1 MKKKLIQI
9 LMLSVVAV
17 SVGSFVS
24 CKDTNEDLYNEL
36 NTQMTQ
42 KFAENASM
50 WDALNAWK
58 QTAQQTLDRYQGLL
72 DELRADVNG
81 KVDQDDFDDAIDGI
95 NQQFLDLNT
104 LIAGLQGD
112 IANLQNDKADKT
124 EVARLI
130 ADLQTQITTN
140 KNLLQTLLD
149 ENLIT
154 RVADN
159 EAAIATLQGAI
170 ADLQN
175 QINLANQTNTAK
187 FEDVLERLVKLE
199 TNVPLIAQKVEQAL
213 NLGQEAKDKA
223 EAAQAAAN
231 KAQNAADLAQQTAD
245 AAKALAEKLEGK
257 CDQLAKDAQDL
268 ANTVAGLADRLT
280 KAEAAIEKNKEDII
294 ALGNRITAL
303 ESNYSIL
310 SKDVQEALQTA
321 RDAYAKAQINENEIK
336 NLKEKIASLE
346 NKDTELDGK
355 ISTLNNTITEL
366 NNTISNLKSELE
378 GKIQGNTTEITKLWA
393 AIDALKLAGVDTQ
406 VTIQELSDRI
416 CCLETQVG
424 LLEGSLAVATAASIT
439 HFEMAKKYADEQ
451 VHALEMRLTNY
462 VQDYVATKLAEYL
475 ANHPDVDLSKYVT
488 RDELNTRLQN
498 YATQAELT
506 TALSGINTRLGQ
518 LSNDMITADAA
529 LQTAINNLTKDVLQN
544 GITINDLK
552 NQLAALESRLNT
564 LEGNY
569 NTLNG
574 KVNGLDSDL
583 NNLEGRVNGIN
594 GQVTTNTVDIAW
606 IKSLLTTLNGQV
618 ADLNANSSKYISR
631 DEFNEWLKLMEKAI
645 EEGGNHNNEGNTY
658 DVDIALPAILVQTI
672 CNKIAEDLDDKVS
685 EKLAELLSDKDFLDS
700 FGKSLVD
707 ALGLLTAD
715 DLKALKYMTEDD
727 VKALIAPIQALA
739 EANKDKIDNHEDR
752 ITDLENKI
760 KGLADLIIDDKVID
774 ALKTIFATKDDIK
787 DFLTEDQIKDL
798 LDDYVPTNIINQY
811 LTDNDYITR
820 TDATNIIQNFLKEYY
835 TKEEINNK
843 LENYITNDYLT
854 DNFYTKTEVL
864 NLVNTSEGKVKDLS
878 DAVDD
883 INNQLTDMKKD
894 ISDLQTDVAKNKKD
908 IEDLDKEVTK
918 LKGDVTKIQ
927 EELAKQVTSIIIQG
941 TYSPMFGSFNLPA
954 NIQSNILLSY
964 YGLPMSDGKFPT
976 YKTGSYTK
984 PEQAFTSEEIN
995 ALVSQGL
1002 EPFEFYAAEPLLNE
1016 NGNGGKVYMTINP
1029 NTADLDGLQ
1038 MSIVNTL
1045 DEEAPVR
1052 LRPIKKSEAKLQ
1064 FGFTRAN
1071 NGFYEAEAY
1080 IEPDDVKTK
1089 NNGVPLTREEI
1100 ENAFKSIRDRLKSV
1114 EDDYAAK
1121 GSTDLGQLATDVYQ
1135 VIRGLKMDRHGLKCT
1150 YTANGAEHSVYS
1162 EYNMAATFFNPLNL
1176 NSAKDFNYETMLGYE
1191 TLDKILDDMATT
1203 LKGHVDVLF
1212 TKALN
1217 VPALQNLIRNF
1228 VIDELEFKTM
1238 SQNYIAHFNARVSKI
1253 NLNGADYKLH
1263 IPGSGTFAVLF
1274 DKNLTASGAPV
1285 AIPAAIMFDKDNVKA
1300 ERASIVIGG
1309 DINTGMTA
1317 MLVIPASGS
1326 DGVVNAY
1333 ATASIYDE
1341 SAKVTLD
1348 GSEIKVTTADGTYT
1362 VAALTGSNIDATG
1375 YAPTVHMRDVVAGDG
1390 VLNLPVV
1397 LEISQDIQKLLEK
1410 QETTMEKVVKS
1421 LNEYLNNINSYN
1433 GTVNGWVDSFIDDYL
1448 RKYLDQMNNSVVG
1461 FFNSIN
1467 RRFGPFMAASNNSKG
1482 FKRLS
1487 GSKEYPTQMLKDDLK
1502 FYPTTKSLELLVPLA
1517 RKHVAVTNV
1526 FKGTATAYDDADC
1539 LAKMK
1544 AVNSGADFNTVID
1557 GTVRKVNVT
1566 GMEPGYVYEV
1576 AYSVLDFDGNMS
1588 TSRYYVTVK

>member
-9 LMLSVVAV
+9 LMLLVATV

-58 QTAQQTLDRYQGLL
+58 ATAQQTLDRYQGLL
-72 DELRADVNG
+72 DELRADVDG

-95 NQQFLDLNT
+95 NQQFLDLNG

-112 IANLQNDKADKT
+112 IANLQNDKADKV

-280 KAEAAIEKNKEDII
+280 KAEAAIEKNKEDIV

-321 RDAYAKAQINENEIK
+321 RDAYAKAQINETEIK
-336 NLKEKIASLE
+336 NLKDKVASLE

-355 ISTLNNTITEL
+355 ITTLNNTITEL
-366 NNTISNLKSELE
+366 NNTITNLKSELE

-552 NQLAALESRLNT
+552 NRLAALESRLNT
-564 LEGNY
+564 LDGKY
-569 NTLNG
+569 NTL
-574 KVNGLDSDL
+574 D
-583 NNLEGRVNGIN
+583 GRVDDIN
-594 GQVTTNTVDIAW
+594 GRVTTNTGDIAW
-606 IKSLLTTLNGQV
+606 IKALLTTLNDQV
-618 ADLNANSSKYISR
+618 ANLNANSSKYISR

-658 DVDIALPAILVQTI
+658 DVDLTLPSIVVQTI

-727 VKALIAPIQALA
+727 VKALLEPIKALA
-739 EANKDKIDNHEDR
+739 EANQKDIEDHEDR

-760 KGLADLIIDDKVID
+760 KGLADLIVDDKVID

-798 LDDYVPTNIINQY
+798 LDDYVPTNIINKY
-811 LTDNDYITR
+811 LTENDYITR
-820 TDATNIIQNFLKEYY
+820 TDATNIIQNLLKEYY

-843 LENYITNDYLT
+843 LDNYITNDYLT

-864 NLVNTSEGKVKDLS
+864 NLINTSEGKVKDLS

-894 ISDLQTDVAKNKKD
+894 ISDLKTDVKKNAD
-908 IEDLDKEVTK
+908 AITELDKEVTK
-918 LKGDVTKIQ
+918 LKGDVKAIQ
-927 EELAKQVTSIIIQG
+927 EELAKQVTGIIIQG
-941 TYSPMFGSFNLPA
+941 TYNPMFGTFNLPA

-964 YGLPMSDGKFPT
+964 YGLPKVGGEFPT
-976 YKTGSYTK
+976 YKTSTYTK
-984 PEQAFTSEEIN
+984 AEQAFTSEEIST
-995 ALVSQGL
+995 LKSQGL
-1002 EPFEFYAAEPLLNE
+1002 APFEFFASEPLLNE
-1016 NGNGGKVYMTINP
+1016 NGTGGKVYMTINP

-1045 DEEAPVR
+1045 DEEAPIR
-1052 LRPIKKSEAKLQ
+1052 LRPIKKSEDKLQ

-1080 IEPDDVKTK
+1080 IEPDDVTK
-1089 NNGVPLTREEI
+1089 DNGVPLTREEI

-1176 NSAKDFNYETMLGYE
+1176 NSAKDFNYKTMIGYE
-1191 TLDKILDDMATT
+1191 TLDKILDDMAAT
-1203 LKGHVDVLF
+1203 LKDHVNVLF
-1212 TKALN
+1212 TNALN

-1238 SQNYIAHFNARVSKI
+1238 SENYIAHFNARVSKI

-1263 IPGSGTFAVLF
+1263 IPGSGTFAVMF
-1274 DKNLTASGAPV
+1274 DKNLTAGGSPV
-1285 AIPAAIMFDKDNVKA
+1285 TIPAEVMYDESKVNAV
-1300 ERASIVIGG
+1300 RATIVIGG

-1333 ATASIYDE
+1333 ATASIYEE
-1341 SAKVTLD
+1341 SAKVTFD
-1348 GSEIKVTTADGTYT
+1348 GSVIKVTTTDGTYT

-1410 QETTMEKVVKS
+1410 QETTMERVVKS

-1467 RRFGPFMAASNNSKG
+1467 RRFGPFMAASNDSKG

-1487 GSKEYPTQMLKDDLK
+1487 GSKEYPTIMSKDNLK

-1544 AVNSGADFNTVID
+1544 AVNSGADMNKVID

-1566 GMEPGYVYEV
+1566 GMEVGYVYEV

>member
-1 MKKKLIQI
+1 MVFINMKKKLIQI
-9 LMLSVVAV
+9 LMLLVATV

-58 QTAQQTLDRYQGLL
+58 ATAQQTLDRYQGLL
-72 DELRADVNG
+72 DELRADVDG

-95 NQQFLDLNT
+95 NQQFLDLNG

-112 IANLQNDKADKT
+112 IANLQNDKADKV

-280 KAEAAIEKNKEDII
+280 KAEAAIEKNKEDIV

-336 NLKEKIASLE
+336 NLKDKIASLE
-346 NKDTELDGK
+346 NKDAELDGK
-355 ISTLNNTITEL
+355 ITTLNNTITEL
-366 NNTISNLKSELE
+366 NNTITNLKSELE

-488 RDELNTRLQN
+488 RDELNTRLAN
-498 YATQAELT
+498 YATQSQLNT
-506 TALSGINTRLGQ
+506 LALDVNTRLGQ
-518 LSNDMITADAA
+518 LSTDLLTAQAA
-529 LQTAINNLTKDVLQN
+529 LQTAINNLTNDVLQN

-631 DEFNEWLKLMEKAI
+631 DEFNQWLALMEEAI
-645 EEGGNHNNEGNTY
+645 KNGGNHNNEGNTY
-658 DVDIALPAILVQTI
+658 DVDLALPSIVVQVI
-672 CNKIAEDLDDKVS
+672 VNKISETLDEKIS
-685 EKLAELLSDKDFLDS
+685 EKLAEILKDKEFLDA

-707 ALGLLTAD
+707 ELGLLTAD
-715 DLKALKYMTEDD
+715 DLKDLDFMTEDD
-727 VKALIAPIQALA
+727 VKALLAPIKALA
-739 EANKDKIDNHEDR
+739 EANEGKITDHEDR
-752 ITDLENKI
+752 ITKLENDI
-760 KGLADLIIDDKVID
+760 KDLADKIIDDKIID
-774 ALKTIFATKDDIK
+774 ELKKTFATKDDIK
-787 DFLTEDQIKDL
+787 DFITEDMVKNL
-798 LDDYVPTNIINQY
+798 
-811 LTDNDYITR
+811 
-820 TDATNIIQNFLKEYY
+820 LKEYAPLVDFNDLKN
-835 TKEEINNK
+835 TFNTFKTDVT
-843 LENYITNDYLT
+843 NYITTNDA
-854 DNFYTKTEVL
+854 
-864 NLVNTSEGKVKDLS
+864 KVKDLS

-894 ISDLQTDVAKNKKD
+894 ISDLKTDVAKNKKD

-918 LKGDVTKIQ
+918 LKGDVKAIQ
-927 EELAKQVTSIIIQG
+927 EELAKQVTGIIIQG
-941 TYSPMFGSFNLPA
+941 TYNPMFGTFNLPA

-964 YGLPMSDGKFPT
+964 YGLPKVGGEFPT
-976 YKTGSYTK
+976 YKTSTYTK
-984 PEQAFTSEEIN
+984 AEQAFTSEEIST
-995 ALVSQGL
+995 LKSQGL
-1002 EPFEFYAAEPLLNE
+1002 DPFEFFASEPLLNE
-1016 NGNGGKVYMTINP
+1016 NGTGGKVYMTINP

-1045 DEEAPVR
+1045 DEEAPIR
-1052 LRPIKKSEAKLQ
+1052 LRPIKKSEDKLQ

-1080 IEPDDVKTK
+1080 IEPDDVTK
-1089 NNGVPLTREEI
+1089 DNGVPLTRDEI
-1100 ENAFKSIRDRLKSV
+1100 ENAFKSVRDKLAALEK
-1114 EDDYAAK
+1114 DYSST
-1121 GSTDLGQLATDVYQ
+1121 GGTDLGQLATDVYQ
-1135 VIRGLKMDRHGLKCT
+1135 VIRGLKMDRQGLKCT
-1150 YTANGAEHSVYS
+1150 YTSNGAEHSVYS

-1176 NSAKDFNYETMLGYE
+1176 NSAKDFNYKTMIGYE
-1191 TLDKILDDMATT
+1191 TLDKILDDMAAT
-1203 LKGHVDVLF
+1203 LKDHVNVLF
-1212 TKALN
+1212 TNALN

-1238 SQNYIAHFNARVSKI
+1238 SENYIAHFNARVSKI

-1263 IPGSGTFAVLF
+1263 IPGSGTFAVMF
-1274 DKNLTASGAPV
+1274 DKNLTAGGSPV
-1285 AIPAAIMFDKDNVKA
+1285 TIPAEVMYDESKVNAV
-1300 ERASIVIGG
+1300 RATIVIGG

-1333 ATASIYDE
+1333 ATASIYEE
-1341 SAKVTLD
+1341 SAKVTFD
-1348 GSEIKVTTADGTYT
+1348 GSVIKVTTTDGTYT

-1397 LEISQDIQKLLEK
+1397 LEVTQDIQKLLAK
-1410 QETTMEKVVKS
+1410 QETTMNKVVNA
-1421 LNEYLNNINSYN
+1421 LNDYLKNINSYN
-1433 GTVNGWVDSFIDDYL
+1433 GTVNGWVDDFIDDYL
-1448 RKYLDQMNNSVVG
+1448 RKYLDDINSSVVS
-1461 FFNSIN
+1461 FVNAIN
-1467 RRFGPFMAASNNSKG
+1467 RRFGPFMAASNDSKG

-1487 GSKEYPTQMLKDDLK
+1487 GSKEYPTIMSKDNLK

-1544 AVNSGADFNTVID
+1544 AVNSGADMNKVID

-1566 GMEPGYVYEV
+1566 GMEVGYVYEV

>member
-9 LMLSVVAV
+9 LMLLVATV

-58 QTAQQTLDRYQGLL
+58 ATAQQTLDRYQGLL
-72 DELRADVNG
+72 DELRADVDG

-95 NQQFLDLNT
+95 NQQFLDLNV

-112 IANLQNDKADKT
+112 IANLQNDKADKV

-280 KAEAAIEKNKEDII
+280 KAEAAIEKNKEDIV

-321 RDAYAKAQINENEIK
+321 RDAYAKAQINETEIK
-336 NLKEKIASLE
+336 NLKDKVASLE

-355 ISTLNNTITEL
+355 ITTLNNTITEL
-366 NNTISNLKSELE
+366 NNTITNLKSELE

-564 LEGNY
+564 LDGKY
-569 NTLNG
+569 NTL
-574 KVNGLDSDL
+574 D
-583 NNLEGRVNGIN
+583 GRVDDIN
-594 GQVTTNTVDIAW
+594 GRVTTNTGDIAW
-606 IKSLLTTLNGQV
+606 IKALLTTLNDQV
-618 ADLNANSSKYISR
+618 ANLNANSSKYISR

-658 DVDIALPAILVQTI
+658 DVDLTLPSIVVQTI

-727 VKALIAPIQALA
+727 VKALLEPIKALA
-739 EANKDKIDNHEDR
+739 EANQKDIEDHEDR

-760 KGLADLIIDDKVID
+760 KGLADLIVDDKVID

-798 LDDYVPTNIINQY
+798 LDDYVPTNIINKY
-811 LTDNDYITR
+811 LTENDYITR
-820 TDATNIIQNFLKEYY
+820 TDATNIIQNLLKEYY

-843 LENYITNDYLT
+843 LDNYVTNDYLT
-854 DNFYTKTEVL
+854 DNFYTKTEVV
-864 NLVNTSEGKVKDLS
+864 NLINTSEGKVKDLS

-894 ISDLQTDVAKNKKD
+894 ISDLKTDVKKNAD
-908 IEDLDKEVTK
+908 AITELDKEVTK
-918 LKGDVTKIQ
+918 LKGDVKAIQ
-927 EELAKQVTSIIIQG
+927 EELAKQVTGIIIQG
-941 TYSPMFGSFNLPA
+941 TYNPMFGTFNLPA

-964 YGLPMSDGKFPT
+964 YGLPKVGGEFPT
-976 YKTGSYTK
+976 YKTSTYTK
-984 PEQAFTSEEIN
+984 AEQAFTSEEIST
-995 ALVSQGL
+995 LKSQGL
-1002 EPFEFYAAEPLLNE
+1002 APFEFFASEPLLNE
-1016 NGNGGKVYMTINP
+1016 NGTGGKVYMTINP

-1045 DEEAPVR
+1045 DEEAPIR
-1052 LRPIKKSEAKLQ
+1052 LRPIKKSEDKLQ

-1080 IEPDDVKTK
+1080 IEPDDVTK
-1089 NNGVPLTREEI
+1089 DNGVPLTRDEI

-1176 NSAKDFNYETMLGYE
+1176 NSAKDFNYKTMIGYE
-1191 TLDKILDDMATT
+1191 TLDKILDDMAAT
-1203 LKGHVDVLF
+1203 LKDHVNVLF
-1212 TKALN
+1212 TNALN

-1238 SQNYIAHFNARVSKI
+1238 SENYIAHFNARVSKI

-1263 IPGSGTFAVLF
+1263 IPGSGTFAVMF
-1274 DKNLTASGAPV
+1274 DKNLTAGGSPV
-1285 AIPAAIMFDKDNVKA
+1285 TIPAEVMYDESKVNAV
-1300 ERASIVIGG
+1300 RATIVIGG

-1333 ATASIYDE
+1333 ATASIYEE
-1341 SAKVTLD
+1341 SAKVTFD
-1348 GSEIKVTTADGTYT
+1348 GSVIKVTTTDGTYT

-1410 QETTMEKVVKS
+1410 QETTMERVVKS

-1467 RRFGPFMAASNNSKG
+1467 RRFGPFMAASNDSKG

-1487 GSKEYPTQMLKDDLK
+1487 GSKEYPTIMSKDNLK

-1544 AVNSGADFNTVID
+1544 AVNSGADMNKVID

-1566 GMEPGYVYEV
+1566 GMEVGYVYEV

>member
-9 LMLSVVAV
+9 LMLLVATV

-58 QTAQQTLDRYQGLL
+58 TTAQQTLDRYQGLL
-72 DELRADVNG
+72 DELRADVDG

-95 NQQFLDLNT
+95 NQQFLDLNV

-112 IANLQNDKADKT
+112 IANLQNDKADKV

-280 KAEAAIEKNKEDII
+280 KAEAAIEKNKEDIV

-321 RDAYAKAQINENEIK
+321 RDAYAKAQINETEIK
-336 NLKEKIASLE
+336 NLKDKVASLE

-355 ISTLNNTITEL
+355 ITTLNNTITEL
-366 NNTISNLKSELE
+366 NNTITNLKSELE

-564 LEGNY
+564 LDGKY
-569 NTLNG
+569 NTLDG
-574 KVNGLDSDL
+574 KVNG
-583 NNLEGRVNGIN
+583 IN
-594 GQVTTNTVDIAW
+594 SQVTTNTADIAW
-606 IKSLLTTLNGQV
+606 IKALLTTLNGQV

-631 DEFNEWLKLMEKAI
+631 DEFNEWLKLMEEAI
-645 EEGGNHNNEGNTY
+645 KNAGNHNNEGNTY
-658 DVDIALPAILVQTI
+658 DVDLALPSIVVQVI
-672 CNKIAEDLDDKVS
+672 VKKIEDTLDDKVS

-727 VKALIAPIQALA
+727 VKALLEPIKALA
-739 EANKDKIDNHEDR
+739 EANQKDIEDHEDR

-760 KGLADLIIDDKVID
+760 KGLADLIVDDKVID

-798 LDDYVPTNIINQY
+798 LDDYVPTNIINKY
-811 LTDNDYITR
+811 LTENDYITR
-820 TDATNIIQNFLKEYY
+820 TDATNIIQNLLKEYY

-843 LENYITNDYLT
+843 LDNYITNDYLT
-854 DNFYTKTEVL
+854 DNFYTKTEVV
-864 NLVNTSEGKVKDLS
+864 NLINTSEGKVKDLS
-878 DAVDD
+878 DAIDD
-883 INNQLTDMKKD
+883 INTQLTDMKKD
-894 ISDLQTDVAKNKKD
+894 ISDLKTDVAKNKKD

-918 LKGDVTKIQ
+918 LKGDVKAIQ
-927 EELAKQVTSIIIQG
+927 EELAKQVTGIIIQG
-941 TYSPMFGSFNLPA
+941 TYNPMFGTFNLPA

-964 YGLPMSDGKFPT
+964 YGLPKVGGEFPT
-976 YKTGSYTK
+976 YKTSTYTK
-984 PEQAFTSEEIN
+984 AEQAFTSEEIST
-995 ALVSQGL
+995 LKSQGL
-1002 EPFEFYAAEPLLNE
+1002 APFEFFASEPLLNE
-1016 NGNGGKVYMTINP
+1016 NGTGGKVYMTINP

-1045 DEEAPVR
+1045 DEEAPIR
-1052 LRPIKKSEAKLQ
+1052 LRPIKKSEDKLQ

-1080 IEPDDVKTK
+1080 IEPDDVTK
-1089 NNGVPLTREEI
+1089 DNGVPLTRDEI
-1100 ENAFKSIRDRLKSV
+1100 ENAFKSVRDKLAALEK
-1114 EDDYAAK
+1114 DYSST
-1121 GSTDLGQLATDVYQ
+1121 GGTDLGQLATDVYQ
-1135 VIRGLKMDRHGLKCT
+1135 VIRGLKMDRQGLKCT
-1150 YTANGAEHSVYS
+1150 YTSNGAEHSVYS

-1176 NSAKDFNYETMLGYE
+1176 NTAKDFNYKTMIGYE
-1191 TLDKILDDMATT
+1191 TFDKMLDDMAAT
-1203 LKGHVDVLF
+1203 LKDHVNVLF
-1212 TKALN
+1212 TDALN

-1228 VIDELEFKTM
+1228 VIDELEFKSM
-1238 SQNYIAHFNARVSKI
+1238 SENYIAHFNARVSKI

-1263 IPGSGTFAVLF
+1263 IPGSGTFAVMF
-1274 DKNLTASGAPV
+1274 DKNLTAGGSPV
-1285 AIPAAIMFDKDNVKA
+1285 TIPAEVMYDESKVNAV
-1300 ERASIVIGG
+1300 RATIVIGG

-1333 ATASIYDE
+1333 ATASIYEE
-1341 SAKVTLD
+1341 SAKVTFD
-1348 GSEIKVTTADGTYT
+1348 GSVIKVTTVDGTYT

-1397 LEISQDIQKLLEK
+1397 LEVTQDIQKLLAK
-1410 QETTMEKVVKS
+1410 QETTMNKVVNA
-1421 LNEYLNNINSYN
+1421 LNDYLKNINSYN
-1433 GTVNGWVDSFIDDYL
+1433 GTVNGWVDDFIDDYL
-1448 RKYLDQMNNSVVG
+1448 RKYLDDINSSVVS
-1461 FFNSIN
+1461 FVNAIN
-1467 RRFGPFMAASNNSKG
+1467 RRFGPFLAASNDSKG

-1487 GSKEYPTQMLKDDLK
+1487 GSKEYPTIMSKDNLK

-1544 AVNSGADFNTVID
+1544 AVNSGADMNKVID

-1566 GMEPGYVYEV
+1566 GMEVGYVYEV

>member
-9 LMLSVVAV
+9 LMLLVATV

-58 QTAQQTLDRYQGLL
+58 ATAQQTLDRYQGLL
-72 DELRADVNG
+72 DELRADVDG

-95 NQQFLDLNT
+95 NQQFLDLNV
-104 LIAGLQGD
+104 LIRGLQGD
-112 IANLQNDKADKT
+112 IANLQNDKADKV

-280 KAEAAIEKNKEDII
+280 KAEAAIEKNKEDIV

-321 RDAYAKAQINENEIK
+321 RDAYAKAQINETEIK
-336 NLKEKIASLE
+336 NLKDKVASLE

-355 ISTLNNTITEL
+355 ITTLNNTITEL
-366 NNTISNLKSELE
+366 NNTITNLKSELE

-564 LEGNY
+564 LDGKY
-569 NTLNG
+569 NTL
-574 KVNGLDSDL
+574 D
-583 NNLEGRVNGIN
+583 GRVDDIN
-594 GQVTTNTVDIAW
+594 GRVTTNTGDIAW
-606 IKSLLTTLNGQV
+606 IKALLTTLNDQV
-618 ADLNANSSKYISR
+618 ANLNANSSKYISR

-658 DVDIALPAILVQTI
+658 DVDLTLPSIVVQTI

-727 VKALIAPIQALA
+727 VKALLEPIKALA
-739 EANKDKIDNHEDR
+739 EANQKDIEDHEDR

-760 KGLADLIIDDKVID
+760 KGLADLIVDDKVID

-798 LDDYVPTNIINQY
+798 LDDYVPTNIINKY
-811 LTDNDYITR
+811 LTENDYITR
-820 TDATNIIQNFLKEYY
+820 TDATNIIQNLLKEYY

-843 LENYITNDYLT
+843 LDNYITNDYLT

-864 NLVNTSEGKVKDLS
+864 NLINTSEGKVKDLS

-894 ISDLQTDVAKNKKD
+894 ISDLKTDVKKNAD
-908 IEDLDKEVTK
+908 AITELDKEVTK
-918 LKGDVTKIQ
+918 LKGDVKAIQ
-927 EELAKQVTSIIIQG
+927 EELAKQVTGIIIQG
-941 TYSPMFGSFNLPA
+941 TYNPMFGTFNLPA

-964 YGLPMSDGKFPT
+964 YGLPKVGGEFPT
-976 YKTGSYTK
+976 YKTSTYTK
-984 PEQAFTSEEIN
+984 AEQAFTSEEIST
-995 ALVSQGL
+995 LKSQGL
-1002 EPFEFYAAEPLLNE
+1002 APFEFFASEPLLNE
-1016 NGNGGKVYMTINP
+1016 NGTGGKVYMTINP

-1045 DEEAPVR
+1045 DEEAPIR
-1052 LRPIKKSEAKLQ
+1052 LRPIKKSEDKLQ

-1080 IEPDDVKTK
+1080 IEPDDVTK
-1089 NNGVPLTREEI
+1089 DNGVPLTREEI

-1176 NSAKDFNYETMLGYE
+1176 NSAKDFNYKTMIGYE
-1191 TLDKILDDMATT
+1191 TLDKILDDMAAT
-1203 LKGHVDVLF
+1203 LKDHVNVLF
-1212 TKALN
+1212 TNALN

-1238 SQNYIAHFNARVSKI
+1238 SENYIAHFNARVSKI

-1263 IPGSGTFAVLF
+1263 IPGSGTFAVMF
-1274 DKNLTASGAPV
+1274 DKNLTAGGSPV
-1285 AIPAAIMFDKDNVKA
+1285 TIPAEVMYDESKVNAV
-1300 ERASIVIGG
+1300 RATIVIGG

-1333 ATASIYDE
+1333 ATASIYEE
-1341 SAKVTLD
+1341 SAKVTFD
-1348 GSEIKVTTADGTYT
+1348 GSVIKVTTTDGTYT

-1410 QETTMEKVVKS
+1410 QETTMERVVKS

-1467 RRFGPFMAASNNSKG
+1467 RRFGPFMAASNDSKG

-1487 GSKEYPTQMLKDDLK
+1487 GSKEYPTIMSKDNLK

-1544 AVNSGADFNTVID
+1544 AVNSGADMNKVID

-1566 GMEPGYVYEV
+1566 GMEVGYVYEV

>member
-1 MKKKLIQI
+1 M
-9 LMLSVVAV
+9 
-17 SVGSFVS
+17 
-24 CKDTNEDLYNEL
+24 
-36 NTQMTQ
+36 
-42 KFAENASM
+42 
-50 WDALNAWK
+50 
-58 QTAQQTLDRYQGLL
+58 
-72 DELRADVNG
+72 
-81 KVDQDDFDDAIDGI
+81 
-95 NQQFLDLNT
+95 
-104 LIAGLQGD
+104 
-112 IANLQNDKADKT
+112 
-124 EVARLI
+124 
-130 ADLQTQITTN
+130 
-140 KNLLQTLLD
+140 
-149 ENLIT
+149 
-154 RVADN
+154 
-159 EAAIATLQGAI
+159 
-170 ADLQN
+170 
-175 QINLANQTNTAK
+175 
-187 FEDVLERLVKLE
+187 
-199 TNVPLIAQKVEQAL
+199 
-213 NLGQEAKDKA
+213 
-223 EAAQAAAN
+223 
-231 KAQNAADLAQQTAD
+231 
-245 AAKALAEKLEGK
+245 
-257 CDQLAKDAQDL
+257 
-268 ANTVAGLADRLT
+268 
-280 KAEAAIEKNKEDII
+280 
-294 ALGNRITAL
+294 
-303 ESNYSIL
+303 
-310 SKDVQEALQTA
+310 
-321 RDAYAKAQINENEIK
+321 
-336 NLKEKIASLE
+336 
-346 NKDTELDGK
+346 
-355 ISTLNNTITEL
+355 
-366 NNTISNLKSELE
+366 
-378 GKIQGNTTEITKLWA
+378 
-393 AIDALKLAGVDTQ
+393 
-406 VTIQELSDRI
+406 
-416 CCLETQVG
+416 
-424 LLEGSLAVATAASIT
+424 
-439 HFEMAKKYADEQ
+439 
-451 VHALEMRLTNY
+451 
-462 VQDYVATKLAEYL
+462 
-475 ANHPDVDLSKYVT
+475 
-488 RDELNTRLQN
+488 
-498 YATQAELT
+498 
-506 TALSGINTRLGQ
+506 
-518 LSNDMITADAA
+518 
-529 LQTAINNLTKDVLQN
+529 
-544 GITINDLK
+544 K

-564 LEGNY
+564 LDGKY
-569 NTLNG
+569 NTL
-574 KVNGLDSDL
+574 D
-583 NNLEGRVNGIN
+583 GRVDDIN
-594 GQVTTNTVDIAW
+594 GRVTTNTGDIAW
-606 IKSLLTTLNGQV
+606 IKALLTTLNDQV
-618 ADLNANSSKYISR
+618 ANLNANSSKYISR

-658 DVDIALPAILVQTI
+658 DVDLTLPSIVVQTI

-685 EKLAELLSDKDFLDS
+685 EKLAELISDKDFLDS

-727 VKALIAPIQALA
+727 VKALLEPIKALA
-739 EANKDKIDNHEDR
+739 EANQKDIEDHEDR

-760 KGLADLIIDDKVID
+760 KGLADLIVDDKVID

-798 LDDYVPTNIINQY
+798 LDDYVPTNIINKY
-811 LTDNDYITR
+811 LTENDYITR
-820 TDATNIIQNFLKEYY
+820 TDATNIIQNLLKEYY

-843 LENYITNDYLT
+843 LNNYVTNDYLT
-854 DNFYTKTEVL
+854 DNFYTKTEVV
-864 NLVNTSEGKVKDLS
+864 NLINTSEGKVKDLS

-894 ISDLQTDVAKNKKD
+894 ISDLKTDVKKNAD
-908 IEDLDKEVTK
+908 AITELDKEVTK
-918 LKGDVTKIQ
+918 LKGDVKAIQ
-927 EELAKQVTSIIIQG
+927 EELAKQVTGIIIQG
-941 TYSPMFGSFNLPA
+941 TYNPMFGTFNLPA

-964 YGLPMSDGKFPT
+964 YGLPKVGGEFPT
-976 YKTGSYTK
+976 YKTSTYTK
-984 PEQAFTSEEIN
+984 AEQAFTSAEIS
-995 ALVSQGL
+995 ALKSQGL
-1002 EPFEFYAAEPLLNE
+1002 APFEFFASEPLLNE
-1016 NGNGGKVYMTINP
+1016 KGTGGKGYMTINP

-1052 LRPIKKSEAKLQ
+1052 LRPIKKSEDKLQ

-1080 IEPDDVKTK
+1080 IEPDDVTK
-1089 NNGVPLTREEI
+1089 DNGVPLTRDEI

-1176 NSAKDFNYETMLGYE
+1176 NSAKDFNYKTMIGYE
-1191 TLDKILDDMATT
+1191 TLDKILDDMAAT
-1203 LKGHVDVLF
+1203 LKDHVNVLF
-1212 TKALN
+1212 TNALN

-1238 SQNYIAHFNARVSKI
+1238 SENYIAHFNARVSKI

-1263 IPGSGTFAVLF
+1263 IPGSGTFAVMF
-1274 DKNLTASGAPV
+1274 DKNLTAGGSPV
-1285 AIPAAIMFDKDNVKA
+1285 TIPAEVMYDESKVNAV
-1300 ERASIVIGG
+1300 RATIVIGG

-1333 ATASIYDE
+1333 ATASIYEE
-1341 SAKVTLD
+1341 SAKVTFD
-1348 GSEIKVTTADGTYT
+1348 GSVIKVTTTDGTYT

-1410 QETTMEKVVKS
+1410 QETTMERVVKS

-1467 RRFGPFMAASNNSKG
+1467 RRFGPFMAASNDSKG

-1487 GSKEYPTQMLKDDLK
+1487 GSKEYPTIMSKDNLK

-1544 AVNSGADFNTVID
+1544 AVNSGADMNKVID

-1566 GMEPGYVYEV
+1566 GMEVGYVYEV

>member
-9 LMLSVVAV
+9 LMLLVATV

-58 QTAQQTLDRYQGLL
+58 ATAQQTLDRYQGLL
-72 DELRADVNG
+72 DELRADVDG

-95 NQQFLDLNT
+95 NQQFLDLNV

-112 IANLQNDKADKT
+112 IANLQNDKADKV

-280 KAEAAIEKNKEDII
+280 KAEAAIEKNKEDIV

-321 RDAYAKAQINENEIK
+321 RDAYAKAQINETEIK
-336 NLKEKIASLE
+336 NLKDKVASLE

-355 ISTLNNTITEL
+355 ITTLNNTITEL
-366 NNTISNLKSELE
+366 NNTITNLKSELE

-564 LEGNY
+564 LDGKY
-569 NTLNG
+569 NTL
-574 KVNGLDSDL
+574 D
-583 NNLEGRVNGIN
+583 GRVDDIN
-594 GQVTTNTVDIAW
+594 GRVTTNTGDIAW
-606 IKSLLTTLNGQV
+606 IKALLTTLNDQV
-618 ADLNANSSKYISR
+618 ANLNANSSKYISR

-645 EEGGNHNNEGNTY
+645 EEGGNHNNEGNNY
-658 DVDIALPAILVQTI
+658 DVDLTLPSIVVQTI

-727 VKALIAPIQALA
+727 VKALLEPIKALA
-739 EANKDKIDNHEDR
+739 EANQKDIEDHEDR

-760 KGLADLIIDDKVID
+760 KGLADLIVDDKVID

-798 LDDYVPTNIINQY
+798 LDDYVPTNIINKY
-811 LTDNDYITR
+811 LTENDYITR
-820 TDATNIIQNFLKEYY
+820 TDATNIIQNLLKEYY

-843 LENYITNDYLT
+843 LDNYITNDYLT

-864 NLVNTSEGKVKDLS
+864 NLISTSEGKVKDLS

-894 ISDLQTDVAKNKKD
+894 ISDLKTDVKKNAD
-908 IEDLDKEVTK
+908 AITELDKEVTK
-918 LKGDVTKIQ
+918 LKGDVKAIQ
-927 EELAKQVTSIIIQG
+927 EELAKQVTGIIIQG
-941 TYSPMFGSFNLPA
+941 TYNPMFGTFNLPA

-964 YGLPMSDGKFPT
+964 YGLPKVGGEFPT
-976 YKTGSYTK
+976 YKTSTYTK
-984 PEQAFTSEEIN
+984 AEQAFTSEEIST
-995 ALVSQGL
+995 LKSQGL
-1002 EPFEFYAAEPLLNE
+1002 APFEFFASEPLLNE
-1016 NGNGGKVYMTINP
+1016 NGTGGKVYMTINP

-1045 DEEAPVR
+1045 DEEAPIR
-1052 LRPIKKSEAKLQ
+1052 LRPIKKSEDKLQ

-1080 IEPDDVKTK
+1080 IEPDDVTK
-1089 NNGVPLTREEI
+1089 DNGVPLTRDEI

-1176 NSAKDFNYETMLGYE
+1176 NSAKDFNYKTMIGYE
-1191 TLDKILDDMATT
+1191 TLDKILDDMAAT
-1203 LKGHVDVLF
+1203 LKDHVNVLF
-1212 TKALN
+1212 TNALN

-1238 SQNYIAHFNARVSKI
+1238 SENYIAHFNARVSKI

-1263 IPGSGTFAVLF
+1263 IPGSGTFAVMF
-1274 DKNLTASGAPV
+1274 DKNLTAGGSPV
-1285 AIPAAIMFDKDNVKA
+1285 TIPAEVMYDESKVNAV
-1300 ERASIVIGG
+1300 RATIVIGG

-1333 ATASIYDE
+1333 ATASIYEE
-1341 SAKVTLD
+1341 SAKVTFD
-1348 GSEIKVTTADGTYT
+1348 GSVIKVTTTDGTYT

-1410 QETTMEKVVKS
+1410 QETTMERVVKS

-1467 RRFGPFMAASNNSKG
+1467 RRFGPFMAASNDSKG

-1487 GSKEYPTQMLKDDLK
+1487 GSKEYPTIMSKDNLK

-1544 AVNSGADFNTVID
+1544 AVNSGADMNKVID

-1566 GMEPGYVYEV
+1566 GMEVGYVYEV

>member
-9 LMLSVVAV
+9 LMLLVATV

-58 QTAQQTLDRYQGLL
+58 ATAQQTLDRYQGLL
-72 DELRADVNG
+72 DELRADVDG

-95 NQQFLDLNT
+95 NQQFLDLNG

-112 IANLQNDKADKT
+112 IANLQNDKADKV

-280 KAEAAIEKNKEDII
+280 KAEAAIEKNKEDIV

-321 RDAYAKAQINENEIK
+321 RDAYAKAQINETEIK
-336 NLKEKIASLE
+336 NLKDKVASLE

-355 ISTLNNTITEL
+355 ITTLNNTITEL
-366 NNTISNLKSELE
+366 NNTITNLKSELE

-564 LEGNY
+564 LDGKY
-569 NTLNG
+569 NTL
-574 KVNGLDSDL
+574 D
-583 NNLEGRVNGIN
+583 GRVDDIN
-594 GQVTTNTVDIAW
+594 GRVTTNTGDIAW
-606 IKSLLTTLNGQV
+606 IKALLTTLNDQV
-618 ADLNANSSKYISR
+618 ANLNANSSKYISR

-658 DVDIALPAILVQTI
+658 DVDLTLPSIVVQTI

-727 VKALIAPIQALA
+727 VKALLEPIKALA
-739 EANKDKIDNHEDR
+739 EANQKDIEDHEDR

-760 KGLADLIIDDKVID
+760 KGLADLIVDDKVID

-798 LDDYVPTNIINQY
+798 LDDYVPTNIINKY
-811 LTDNDYITR
+811 LTENDYITR
-820 TDATNIIQNFLKEYY
+820 TDATNIIQNLLKEYY

-843 LENYITNDYLT
+843 LDNYITNDYLT

-864 NLVNTSEGKVKDLS
+864 NLINTSEGKVKDLS

-894 ISDLQTDVAKNKKD
+894 ISDLKTDVKKNAD
-908 IEDLDKEVTK
+908 AITELDKEVTK
-918 LKGDVTKIQ
+918 LKGDVKAIQ
-927 EELAKQVTSIIIQG
+927 EELAKQVTGIIIQG
-941 TYSPMFGSFNLPA
+941 TYNPMFGTFNLPA

-964 YGLPMSDGKFPT
+964 YGLPKVGGEFPT
-976 YKTGSYTK
+976 YKTSTYTK
-984 PEQAFTSEEIN
+984 AEQAFTSEEIST
-995 ALVSQGL
+995 LKSQGL
-1002 EPFEFYAAEPLLNE
+1002 APFEFFASEPLLNE
-1016 NGNGGKVYMTINP
+1016 NGTGGKVYMTINP

-1045 DEEAPVR
+1045 DEEAPIR
-1052 LRPIKKSEAKLQ
+1052 LRPIKKSEDKLQ

-1080 IEPDDVKTK
+1080 IEPDDVTK
-1089 NNGVPLTREEI
+1089 DNGVPLTREEI

-1176 NSAKDFNYETMLGYE
+1176 NSAKDFNYKTMIGYE
-1191 TLDKILDDMATT
+1191 TLDKILDDMAAT
-1203 LKGHVDVLF
+1203 LKDHVNVLF
-1212 TKALN
+1212 TNALN

-1238 SQNYIAHFNARVSKI
+1238 SENYIAHFNARVSKI

-1263 IPGSGTFAVLF
+1263 IPGSGTFAVMF
-1274 DKNLTASGAPV
+1274 DKNLTAGGSPV
-1285 AIPAAIMFDKDNVKA
+1285 TIPAEVMYDESKVNAV
-1300 ERASIVIGG
+1300 RATIVIGG

-1333 ATASIYDE
+1333 ATASIYEE
-1341 SAKVTLD
+1341 SAKVTFD
-1348 GSEIKVTTADGTYT
+1348 GSVIKVTTTDGTYT

-1410 QETTMEKVVKS
+1410 QETTMERVVKS

-1467 RRFGPFMAASNNSKG
+1467 RRFGPFMAASNDSKG

-1487 GSKEYPTQMLKDDLK
+1487 GSKEYPTIMSKDNLK

-1544 AVNSGADFNTVID
+1544 AVNSGADMNKVID

-1566 GMEPGYVYEV
+1566 GMEVGYVYEV

>member
-9 LMLSVVAV
+9 LMLLVATV

-58 QTAQQTLDRYQGLL
+58 ATAQQTLDRYQGLL
-72 DELRADVNG
+72 DELRADVDG

-95 NQQFLDLNT
+95 NQQFLDLNG

-112 IANLQNDKADKT
+112 IANLQNDKADKV

-280 KAEAAIEKNKEDII
+280 KAEAAIEKNKEDIV

-321 RDAYAKAQINENEIK
+321 RDAYAKAQINETEIK
-336 NLKEKIASLE
+336 NLKDKVASLE

-355 ISTLNNTITEL
+355 ITTLNNTITEL
-366 NNTISNLKSELE
+366 NNTITNLKSELE

-564 LEGNY
+564 LDGKY
-569 NTLNG
+569 NTL
-574 KVNGLDSDL
+574 D
-583 NNLEGRVNGIN
+583 GRVDDIN
-594 GQVTTNTVDIAW
+594 GRVTTNTGDIAW
-606 IKSLLTTLNGQV
+606 IKALLTTLNDQV
-618 ADLNANSSKYISR
+618 ANLNANSSKYISR

-658 DVDIALPAILVQTI
+658 DVDLTLPSIVVQTI

-727 VKALIAPIQALA
+727 VKALLEPIKALA
-739 EANKDKIDNHEDR
+739 EANQKDIEDHEDR

-760 KGLADLIIDDKVID
+760 KGLADLIVDDKVID

-798 LDDYVPTNIINQY
+798 LDDYVPTNIINKY
-811 LTDNDYITR
+811 LTENDYITR
-820 TDATNIIQNFLKEYY
+820 TDATNIIQNLLKEYY

-843 LENYITNDYLT
+843 LDNYITNDYLT

-864 NLVNTSEGKVKDLS
+864 NLINTSEGKVKDLS

-894 ISDLQTDVAKNKKD
+894 ISDLKTDVKKNAD
-908 IEDLDKEVTK
+908 AITELDKEVTK
-918 LKGDVTKIQ
+918 LKGDVKAIQ
-927 EELAKQVTSIIIQG
+927 EELAKQVTGIIIQG
-941 TYSPMFGSFNLPA
+941 TYNPMFGTFNLPA

-964 YGLPMSDGKFPT
+964 YGLPKVGGEFPT
-976 YKTGSYTK
+976 YKTSTYTK
-984 PEQAFTSEEIN
+984 AEQAFTSEEIST
-995 ALVSQGL
+995 LKSQGL
-1002 EPFEFYAAEPLLNE
+1002 APFEFFASEPLLNE
-1016 NGNGGKVYMTINP
+1016 NGTGGKVYMTINP

-1045 DEEAPVR
+1045 DEEAPIR
-1052 LRPIKKSEAKLQ
+1052 LRPIKKSEDKLQ

-1080 IEPDDVKTK
+1080 IEPDDVTK
-1089 NNGVPLTREEI
+1089 DNGVPLTREEI

-1176 NSAKDFNYETMLGYE
+1176 NSAKDFNYKTMIGYE
-1191 TLDKILDDMATT
+1191 TLDKILDDMAAT
-1203 LKGHVDVLF
+1203 LKDHVNVLF
-1212 TKALN
+1212 TNALN

-1263 IPGSGTFAVLF
+1263 IPGSGTFAVMF
-1274 DKNLTASGAPV
+1274 DKNLTAGGSPV
-1285 AIPAAIMFDKDNVKA
+1285 TIPAEVMYDESKVNAV
-1300 ERASIVIGG
+1300 RATIVIGG

-1333 ATASIYDE
+1333 ATASIYEE
-1341 SAKVTLD
+1341 SAKVTFD
-1348 GSEIKVTTADGTYT
+1348 GSVIKVTTTDGTYT

-1410 QETTMEKVVKS
+1410 QETTMERVVKS

-1467 RRFGPFMAASNNSKG
+1467 RRFGPFMAASNDSKG

-1487 GSKEYPTQMLKDDLK
+1487 GSKEYPTIMSKDNLK

-1544 AVNSGADFNTVID
+1544 AVNSGADMNKVID

-1566 GMEPGYVYEV
+1566 GMEVGYVYEV

>member
-9 LMLSVVAV
+9 LMLLVATV

-58 QTAQQTLDRYQGLL
+58 ATAQQTLDRYQGLL
-72 DELRADVNG
+72 DELRADVDG

-95 NQQFLDLNT
+95 NQQFLDLNG

-112 IANLQNDKADKT
+112 IANLQNDKADKV

-280 KAEAAIEKNKEDII
+280 KAEAAIEKNKEDIV

-321 RDAYAKAQINENEIK
+321 RDAYAKAQINETEIK
-336 NLKEKIASLE
+336 NLKDKVASLE

-355 ISTLNNTITEL
+355 ITTLNNTITEL
-366 NNTISNLKSELE
+366 NNTITNLKSELE

-564 LEGNY
+564 LDGKY
-569 NTLNG
+569 NTL
-574 KVNGLDSDL
+574 D
-583 NNLEGRVNGIN
+583 GRVDDIN
-594 GQVTTNTVDIAW
+594 GRVTTNTGDIAW
-606 IKSLLTTLNGQV
+606 IKALLTTLNDQV
-618 ADLNANSSKYISR
+618 ANLNANSSKYISR

-658 DVDIALPAILVQTI
+658 DVDLTLPSIVVQTI

-727 VKALIAPIQALA
+727 VKALLEPIKALA
-739 EANKDKIDNHEDR
+739 EANQKDIEDHEDR

-760 KGLADLIIDDKVID
+760 KGLADLIVDDKVID

-798 LDDYVPTNIINQY
+798 LDDYVPTNIINKY
-811 LTDNDYITR
+811 LTENDYITR
-820 TDATNIIQNFLKEYY
+820 TDATNIIQNLLKEYY

-843 LENYITNDYLT
+843 LDNYITNDYLT

-864 NLVNTSEGKVKDLS
+864 NLISTSEGKVKDLS

-894 ISDLQTDVAKNKKD
+894 ISDLKTDVKKNAD
-908 IEDLDKEVTK
+908 AITELDKEVTK
-918 LKGDVTKIQ
+918 LKGDVKAIQ
-927 EELAKQVTSIIIQG
+927 EELAKQVTGIIIQG
-941 TYSPMFGSFNLPA
+941 TYNPMFGTFNLPA

-964 YGLPMSDGKFPT
+964 YGLPKVGGEFPT
-976 YKTGSYTK
+976 YKTSTYTK
-984 PEQAFTSEEIN
+984 AEQAFTSEEIST
-995 ALVSQGL
+995 LKSQGL
-1002 EPFEFYAAEPLLNE
+1002 APFEFFASEPLLNE
-1016 NGNGGKVYMTINP
+1016 NGTGGKVYMTINP

-1045 DEEAPVR
+1045 DEEAPIR
-1052 LRPIKKSEAKLQ
+1052 LRPIKKSEDKLQ

-1080 IEPDDVKTK
+1080 IEPDDVTK
-1089 NNGVPLTREEI
+1089 DNGVPLTREEI

-1176 NSAKDFNYETMLGYE
+1176 NSAKDFNYKTMIGYE
-1191 TLDKILDDMATT
+1191 TLDKILDDMAAT
-1203 LKGHVDVLF
+1203 LKDHVNVLF
-1212 TKALN
+1212 TNALN

-1238 SQNYIAHFNARVSKI
+1238 SENYIAHFNARVSKI

-1263 IPGSGTFAVLF
+1263 IPGSGTFAVMF
-1274 DKNLTASGAPV
+1274 DKNLTAGGSPV
-1285 AIPAAIMFDKDNVKA
+1285 TIPAEVMYDESKVNAV
-1300 ERASIVIGG
+1300 RATIVIGG

-1333 ATASIYDE
+1333 ATASIYEE
-1341 SAKVTLD
+1341 SAKVTFD
-1348 GSEIKVTTADGTYT
+1348 GSVIKVTTTDGTYT

-1410 QETTMEKVVKS
+1410 QETTMERVVKS

-1467 RRFGPFMAASNNSKG
+1467 RRFGPFMAASNDSKG

-1487 GSKEYPTQMLKDDLK
+1487 GSKEYPTIMSKDNLK

-1544 AVNSGADFNTVID
+1544 AVNSGADMNKVID

-1566 GMEPGYVYEV
+1566 GMEVGYVYEV

>member
-1 MKKKLIQI
+1 
-9 LMLSVVAV
+9 
-17 SVGSFVS
+17 
-24 CKDTNEDLYNEL
+24 
-36 NTQMTQ
+36 MTQ

-58 QTAQQTLDRYQGLL
+58 ATAQQTLDRYQGLL
-72 DELRADVNG
+72 DELRADVDG

-95 NQQFLDLNT
+95 NQQFLDLNV

-112 IANLQNDKADKT
+112 IANLQNDKADKV

-280 KAEAAIEKNKEDII
+280 KAEAAIEKNKEDIV

-321 RDAYAKAQINENEIK
+321 RDAYAKAQINETEIK
-336 NLKEKIASLE
+336 NLKDKVASLE

-355 ISTLNNTITEL
+355 ITTLNNTITEL
-366 NNTISNLKSELE
+366 NNTITNLKSELE

-564 LEGNY
+564 LDGKY
-569 NTLNG
+569 NTLDG
-574 KVNGLDSDL
+574 KVNG
-583 NNLEGRVNGIN
+583 IN
-594 GQVTTNTVDIAW
+594 SQVTTNTADIAW
-606 IKSLLTTLNGQV
+606 IKALLTTLNGQV

-631 DEFNEWLKLMEKAI
+631 DEFNEWLKLMEEAI
-645 EEGGNHNNEGNTY
+645 KNAGNHNNEGNTY
-658 DVDIALPAILVQTI
+658 DVDLALPSIVVQVI
-672 CNKIAEDLDDKVS
+672 VKKIEDTLDDKVS

-727 VKALIAPIQALA
+727 VKALLEPIKALA
-739 EANKDKIDNHEDR
+739 EANQKDIEDHEDR

-760 KGLADLIIDDKVID
+760 KGLADLIVDDKVID

-798 LDDYVPTNIINQY
+798 LDDYVPTNIINKY
-811 LTDNDYITR
+811 LTENDYITR
-820 TDATNIIQNFLKEYY
+820 TDATNIIQNLLKEYY

-843 LENYITNDYLT
+843 LDNYITNDYLT

-864 NLVNTSEGKVKDLS
+864 NLISTSEGKVKDLS

-894 ISDLQTDVAKNKKD
+894 ISDLKTDVKKNAD
-908 IEDLDKEVTK
+908 AITELDKEVTK
-918 LKGDVTKIQ
+918 LKGDVKAIQ
-927 EELAKQVTSIIIQG
+927 EELAKQVTGIIIQG
-941 TYSPMFGSFNLPA
+941 TYNPMFGTFNLPA

-964 YGLPMSDGKFPT
+964 YGLPKVGGEFPT
-976 YKTGSYTK
+976 YKTSTYTK
-984 PEQAFTSEEIN
+984 AEQAFTSEEIST
-995 ALVSQGL
+995 LKSQGL
-1002 EPFEFYAAEPLLNE
+1002 APFEFFASEPLLNE
-1016 NGNGGKVYMTINP
+1016 NGTGGKVYMTINP

-1045 DEEAPVR
+1045 DEEAPIR
-1052 LRPIKKSEAKLQ
+1052 LRPIKKSEDKLQ

-1080 IEPDDVKTK
+1080 IEPDDVTK
-1089 NNGVPLTREEI
+1089 DNGVPLTREEI

-1176 NSAKDFNYETMLGYE
+1176 NSAKDFNYKTMIGYE
-1191 TLDKILDDMATT
+1191 TLDKILDDMAAT
-1203 LKGHVDVLF
+1203 LKDHVNVLF
-1212 TKALN
+1212 TNALN

-1238 SQNYIAHFNARVSKI
+1238 SENYIAHFNARVSKI

-1263 IPGSGTFAVLF
+1263 IPGSGTFAVMF
-1274 DKNLTASGAPV
+1274 DKNLTAGGSPV
-1285 AIPAAIMFDKDNVKA
+1285 TIPAEVMYDESKVNAV
-1300 ERASIVIGG
+1300 RATIVIGG

-1333 ATASIYDE
+1333 ATASIYEE
-1341 SAKVTLD
+1341 SAKVTFD
-1348 GSEIKVTTADGTYT
+1348 GSVIKVTTTDGTYT

-1410 QETTMEKVVKS
+1410 QETTMERVVKS

-1467 RRFGPFMAASNNSKG
+1467 RRFGPFMAASNDSKG

-1487 GSKEYPTQMLKDDLK
+1487 GSKEYPTIMSKDNLK

-1544 AVNSGADFNTVID
+1544 AVNSGADMNKVID

-1566 GMEPGYVYEV
+1566 GMEVGYVYEV

>member
-9 LMLSVVAV
+9 LMLLVATV

-72 DELRADVNG
+72 DELRADVDG

-112 IANLQNDKADKT
+112 IANLQNDKADKV

-280 KAEAAIEKNKEDII
+280 KAEAAIEKNKEDIV

-321 RDAYAKAQINENEIK
+321 RDAYAKAQINETEIK
-336 NLKEKIASLE
+336 NLKDKVASLE

-355 ISTLNNTITEL
+355 ITTLNNTITEL
-366 NNTISNLKSELE
+366 NNTITNLKSELE

-564 LEGNY
+564 LDGKY
-569 NTLNG
+569 NTLDG
-574 KVNGLDSDL
+574 KVNG
-583 NNLEGRVNGIN
+583 IN
-594 GQVTTNTVDIAW
+594 SQVTTNTADIAW
-606 IKSLLTTLNGQV
+606 IKALLTTLNGQV

-631 DEFNEWLKLMEKAI
+631 DEFNEWLKLMEEAI
-645 EEGGNHNNEGNTY
+645 KNAGNHNNEGNTY
-658 DVDIALPAILVQTI
+658 DVDLALPSIVVQVI
-672 CNKIAEDLDDKVS
+672 VKKIEDTLDDKVS

-727 VKALIAPIQALA
+727 VKALLEPIKALA
-739 EANKDKIDNHEDR
+739 EANQKDIEDHEDR

-760 KGLADLIIDDKVID
+760 KGLADLIVDDKVID

-798 LDDYVPTNIINQY
+798 LDDYVPTNIINKY
-811 LTDNDYITR
+811 LTENDYITR
-820 TDATNIIQNFLKEYY
+820 TDATNIIQNLLKEYY

-843 LENYITNDYLT
+843 LDNYITNDYLT

-864 NLVNTSEGKVKDLS
+864 NLISTSEGKVKDLS

-894 ISDLQTDVAKNKKD
+894 ISDLKTDVKKNAD
-908 IEDLDKEVTK
+908 AITELDKEVTK
-918 LKGDVTKIQ
+918 LKGDVKAIQ
-927 EELAKQVTSIIIQG
+927 EELAKQVTGIIIQG
-941 TYSPMFGSFNLPA
+941 TYNPMFGTFNLPA

-964 YGLPMSDGKFPT
+964 YGLPKVGGEFPT
-976 YKTGSYTK
+976 YKTSTYTK
-984 PEQAFTSEEIN
+984 AEQAFTSEEIST
-995 ALVSQGL
+995 LKSQGL
-1002 EPFEFYAAEPLLNE
+1002 APFEFFASEPLLNE
-1016 NGNGGKVYMTINP
+1016 NGTGGKVYMTINP

-1052 LRPIKKSEAKLQ
+1052 LRPIKKSEDKLQ

-1080 IEPDDVKTK
+1080 IEPDDVTK
-1089 NNGVPLTREEI
+1089 DNGVPLTREEI

-1176 NSAKDFNYETMLGYE
+1176 NSAKDFNYKTMIGYE
-1191 TLDKILDDMATT
+1191 TLDKILDDMAAT
-1203 LKGHVDVLF
+1203 LKDHVNVLF
-1212 TKALN
+1212 TNALN

-1238 SQNYIAHFNARVSKI
+1238 SENYIAHFNARVSKI

-1263 IPGSGTFAVLF
+1263 IPGSGTFAVMF
-1274 DKNLTASGAPV
+1274 DKNLTAGGSPV
-1285 AIPAAIMFDKDNVKA
+1285 TIPAEVMYDESKVNAV
-1300 ERASIVIGG
+1300 RATIVIGG

-1333 ATASIYDE
+1333 ATASIYEE
-1341 SAKVTLD
+1341 SAKVTFD
-1348 GSEIKVTTADGTYT
+1348 GSVIKVTTTDGTYT

-1410 QETTMEKVVKS
+1410 QETTMERVVKS

-1467 RRFGPFMAASNNSKG
+1467 RRFGPFMAASNDSKG

-1487 GSKEYPTQMLKDDLK
+1487 GSKEYPTIMSKDNLK

-1544 AVNSGADFNTVID
+1544 AVNSGADMNKVID

-1566 GMEPGYVYEV
+1566 GMEVGYVYEV

>member
-1 MKKKLIQI
+1 MVFINMKKKLIQI
-9 LMLSVVAV
+9 LMLLVATV

-58 QTAQQTLDRYQGLL
+58 ATAQQTLDRYQGLL
-72 DELRADVNG
+72 DELRADVDG

-95 NQQFLDLNT
+95 NQQFLDLNV
-104 LIAGLQGD
+104 LIRGLQGD
-112 IANLQNDKADKT
+112 IANLQNDKADKV

-280 KAEAAIEKNKEDII
+280 KAEAAIEKNKEDIV

-321 RDAYAKAQINENEIK
+321 RDAYAKAQINETEIK
-336 NLKEKIASLE
+336 NLKDKVASLE

-355 ISTLNNTITEL
+355 ITTLNNTITEL
-366 NNTISNLKSELE
+366 NNTITNLKSELE

-564 LEGNY
+564 LDGKY
-569 NTLNG
+569 NTL
-574 KVNGLDSDL
+574 D
-583 NNLEGRVNGIN
+583 GRVDDIN
-594 GQVTTNTVDIAW
+594 GRVTTNTGDIAW
-606 IKSLLTTLNGQV
+606 IKALLTTLNDQV
-618 ADLNANSSKYISR
+618 ANLNANSSKYISR

-658 DVDIALPAILVQTI
+658 DVDLTLPSIVVQTI

-727 VKALIAPIQALA
+727 VKALLEPIKALA
-739 EANKDKIDNHEDR
+739 EANQKDIEDHEDR

-760 KGLADLIIDDKVID
+760 KGLADLIVDDKVID

-798 LDDYVPTNIINQY
+798 LDDYVPTNIINKY
-811 LTDNDYITR
+811 LTENDYITR
-820 TDATNIIQNFLKEYY
+820 TDATNIIQNLLKEYY

-843 LENYITNDYLT
+843 LDNYITNDYLT

-864 NLVNTSEGKVKDLS
+864 NLINTSEGKVKDLS

-894 ISDLQTDVAKNKKD
+894 ISDLKTDVKKNAD
-908 IEDLDKEVTK
+908 AITELDKEVTK
-918 LKGDVTKIQ
+918 LKGDVKAIQ
-927 EELAKQVTSIIIQG
+927 EELAKQVTGIIIQG
-941 TYSPMFGSFNLPA
+941 TYNPMFGTFNLPA

-964 YGLPMSDGKFPT
+964 YGLPKVGGEFPT
-976 YKTGSYTK
+976 YKTSTYTK
-984 PEQAFTSEEIN
+984 AEQAFTSEEIST
-995 ALVSQGL
+995 LKSQGL
-1002 EPFEFYAAEPLLNE
+1002 APFEFFASEPLLNE
-1016 NGNGGKVYMTINP
+1016 NGTGGKVYMTINP

-1045 DEEAPVR
+1045 DEEAPIR
-1052 LRPIKKSEAKLQ
+1052 LRPIKKSEDKLQ

-1080 IEPDDVKTK
+1080 IEPDDVTK
-1089 NNGVPLTREEI
+1089 DNGVPLTREEI

-1176 NSAKDFNYETMLGYE
+1176 NSAKDFNYKTMIGYE
-1191 TLDKILDDMATT
+1191 TLDKILDDMAAT
-1203 LKGHVDVLF
+1203 LKDHVNVLF
-1212 TKALN
+1212 TNALN

-1238 SQNYIAHFNARVSKI
+1238 SENYIAHFNARVSKI

-1263 IPGSGTFAVLF
+1263 IPGSGTFAVMF
-1274 DKNLTASGAPV
+1274 DKNLTAGGSPV
-1285 AIPAAIMFDKDNVKA
+1285 TIPAEVMYDESKVNAV
-1300 ERASIVIGG
+1300 RATIVIGG

-1333 ATASIYDE
+1333 ATASIYEE
-1341 SAKVTLD
+1341 SAKVTFD
-1348 GSEIKVTTADGTYT
+1348 GSVIKVTTTDGTYT

-1410 QETTMEKVVKS
+1410 QETTMERVVKS

-1467 RRFGPFMAASNNSKG
+1467 RRFGPFMAASNDSKG

-1487 GSKEYPTQMLKDDLK
+1487 GSKEYPTIMSKDNLK

-1544 AVNSGADFNTVID
+1544 AVNSGADMNKVID

-1566 GMEPGYVYEV
+1566 GMEVGYVYEV

>member
-9 LMLSVVAV
+9 LMLLVATV

-58 QTAQQTLDRYQGLL
+58 ATAQQTLDRYQGLL
-72 DELRADVNG
+72 DELRADVDG

-95 NQQFLDLNT
+95 NQQFLDLNV
-104 LIAGLQGD
+104 LIRGLQGD
-112 IANLQNDKADKT
+112 IANLQNDKADKV

-280 KAEAAIEKNKEDII
+280 KAEAAIEKNKEDIV

-321 RDAYAKAQINENEIK
+321 RDAYAKAQINETEIK
-336 NLKEKIASLE
+336 NLKDKVASLE

-355 ISTLNNTITEL
+355 ITTLNNTITEL
-366 NNTISNLKSELE
+366 NNTITNLKSELE

-564 LEGNY
+564 LDGKY
-569 NTLNG
+569 NTL
-574 KVNGLDSDL
+574 D
-583 NNLEGRVNGIN
+583 GRVDDIN
-594 GQVTTNTVDIAW
+594 GRVTTNTGDIAW
-606 IKSLLTTLNGQV
+606 IKALLTTLNDQV
-618 ADLNANSSKYISR
+618 ANLNANSSKYISR

-658 DVDIALPAILVQTI
+658 DVDLTLPSIVVQTI

-727 VKALIAPIQALA
+727 VKALLEPIKALA
-739 EANKDKIDNHEDR
+739 EANQKDIEDHEDR

-760 KGLADLIIDDKVID
+760 KGLADLIVDDKVID

-798 LDDYVPTNIINQY
+798 LDDYVPTNIINKY
-811 LTDNDYITR
+811 LTENDYITR
-820 TDATNIIQNFLKEYY
+820 TDATNIIQNLLKEYY

-843 LENYITNDYLT
+843 LDNYITNDYLT

-864 NLVNTSEGKVKDLS
+864 NLINTSEGKVKDLS

-894 ISDLQTDVAKNKKD
+894 ISDLKTDVKKNAD
-908 IEDLDKEVTK
+908 AITELDKEVTK
-918 LKGDVTKIQ
+918 LKGDVKAIQ
-927 EELAKQVTSIIIQG
+927 EELAKQVTGIIIQG
-941 TYSPMFGSFNLPA
+941 TYNPMFGTFNLPA

-964 YGLPMSDGKFPT
+964 YGLPKVGGEFPT
-976 YKTGSYTK
+976 YKTSTYTK
-984 PEQAFTSEEIN
+984 AEQAFTSEEIST
-995 ALVSQGL
+995 LKSQGL
-1002 EPFEFYAAEPLLNE
+1002 APFEFFASEPLLNE
-1016 NGNGGKVYMTINP
+1016 NGTGGKVYMTINP

-1045 DEEAPVR
+1045 DEEAPIR
-1052 LRPIKKSEAKLQ
+1052 LRPIKKSEDKLQ

-1080 IEPDDVKTK
+1080 IEPDDVTK
-1089 NNGVPLTREEI
+1089 DNGVPLTRDEI

-1176 NSAKDFNYETMLGYE
+1176 NSAKDFNYKTMIGYE
-1191 TLDKILDDMATT
+1191 TLDKILDDMAAT
-1203 LKGHVDVLF
+1203 LKDHVNVLF
-1212 TKALN
+1212 TNALN

-1238 SQNYIAHFNARVSKI
+1238 SENYIAHFNARVSKI

-1263 IPGSGTFAVLF
+1263 IPGSGTFAVMF
-1274 DKNLTASGAPV
+1274 DKNLTAGGSPV
-1285 AIPAAIMFDKDNVKA
+1285 TIPAEVMYDESKVNAV
-1300 ERASIVIGG
+1300 RATIVIGG

-1333 ATASIYDE
+1333 ATASIYEE
-1341 SAKVTLD
+1341 SAKVTFD
-1348 GSEIKVTTADGTYT
+1348 GSVIKVTTTDGTYT

-1410 QETTMEKVVKS
+1410 QETTMERVVKS

-1467 RRFGPFMAASNNSKG
+1467 RRFGPFMAASNDSKG

-1487 GSKEYPTQMLKDDLK
+1487 GSKEYPTIMSKDNLK

-1544 AVNSGADFNTVID
+1544 AVNSGADMNKVID

-1566 GMEPGYVYEV
+1566 GMEVGYVYEV

>member
-9 LMLSVVAV
+9 LMLLVATV

-58 QTAQQTLDRYQGLL
+58 ATAQQTLDRYQGLL
-72 DELRADVNG
+72 DELRADVDG

-95 NQQFLDLNT
+95 NQQFLDLNG

-112 IANLQNDKADKT
+112 IANLQNDKADKV

-280 KAEAAIEKNKEDII
+280 KAEAAIEKNKEDIV

-321 RDAYAKAQINENEIK
+321 RDAYAKAQINETEIK
-336 NLKEKIASLE
+336 NLKDKVASLE

-355 ISTLNNTITEL
+355 ITTLNNTITEL
-366 NNTISNLKSELE
+366 NNTITNLKSELE

-564 LEGNY
+564 LDGKY
-569 NTLNG
+569 NTLDG
-574 KVNGLDSDL
+574 KVNG
-583 NNLEGRVNGIN
+583 IN
-594 GQVTTNTVDIAW
+594 SQVTTNTADIAW
-606 IKSLLTTLNGQV
+606 IKALLTTLNGQV

-631 DEFNEWLKLMEKAI
+631 DEFNEWLKLMEEAI
-645 EEGGNHNNEGNTY
+645 KNAGNHNNEGNTY
-658 DVDIALPAILVQTI
+658 DVDLALPSIVVQVI
-672 CNKIAEDLDDKVS
+672 VKKIEDTLDDKVS

-727 VKALIAPIQALA
+727 VKALLEPIKALA
-739 EANKDKIDNHEDR
+739 EANQKDIEDHEDR

-760 KGLADLIIDDKVID
+760 KGLADLIVDDKVID

-798 LDDYVPTNIINQY
+798 LDDYVPTNIINKY
-811 LTDNDYITR
+811 LTENDYITR
-820 TDATNIIQNFLKEYY
+820 TDATNIIQNLLKEYY

-843 LENYITNDYLT
+843 LDNYITNDYLT

-864 NLVNTSEGKVKDLS
+864 NLISTSEGKVKDLS

-894 ISDLQTDVAKNKKD
+894 ISDLKTDVKKNAD
-908 IEDLDKEVTK
+908 AITELDKEVTK
-918 LKGDVTKIQ
+918 LKGDVKAIQ
-927 EELAKQVTSIIIQG
+927 EELAKQVTGIIIQG
-941 TYSPMFGSFNLPA
+941 TYNPMFGTFNLPA

-964 YGLPMSDGKFPT
+964 YGLPKVGGEFPT
-976 YKTGSYTK
+976 YKTSTYTK
-984 PEQAFTSEEIN
+984 AEQAFTSEEIST
-995 ALVSQGL
+995 LKSQGL
-1002 EPFEFYAAEPLLNE
+1002 APFEFFASEPLLNE
-1016 NGNGGKVYMTINP
+1016 NGTGGKVYMTINP

-1045 DEEAPVR
+1045 DEEAPIR
-1052 LRPIKKSEAKLQ
+1052 LRPIKKSEDKLQ

-1080 IEPDDVKTK
+1080 IEPDDVTK
-1089 NNGVPLTREEI
+1089 DNGVPLTREEI

-1176 NSAKDFNYETMLGYE
+1176 NSAKDFNYKTMIGYE
-1191 TLDKILDDMATT
+1191 TLDKILDDMAAT
-1203 LKGHVDVLF
+1203 LKDHVNVLF
-1212 TKALN
+1212 TNALN

-1238 SQNYIAHFNARVSKI
+1238 SENYIAHFNARVSKI

-1263 IPGSGTFAVLF
+1263 IPGSGTFAVMF
-1274 DKNLTASGAPV
+1274 DKNLTAGGSPV
-1285 AIPAAIMFDKDNVKA
+1285 TIPAEVMYDESKVNAV
-1300 ERASIVIGG
+1300 RATIVIGG

-1333 ATASIYDE
+1333 ATASIYEE
-1341 SAKVTLD
+1341 SAKVTFD
-1348 GSEIKVTTADGTYT
+1348 GSVIKVTTTDGTYT

-1410 QETTMEKVVKS
+1410 QETTMERVVKS

-1467 RRFGPFMAASNNSKG
+1467 RRFGPFMAASNDSKG

-1487 GSKEYPTQMLKDDLK
+1487 GSKEYPTIMSKDNLK

-1544 AVNSGADFNTVID
+1544 AVNSGADMNKVID

-1566 GMEPGYVYEV
+1566 GMEVGYVYEV

>member
-9 LMLSVVAV
+9 LMLLVATV

-58 QTAQQTLDRYQGLL
+58 ATAQQTLDRYQGLL
-72 DELRADVNG
+72 DELRADVDG

-95 NQQFLDLNT
+95 NQQFLDLNG

-112 IANLQNDKADKT
+112 IANLQNDKADKV

-280 KAEAAIEKNKEDII
+280 KAEAAIEKNKEDIV

-321 RDAYAKAQINENEIK
+321 RDAYAKAQINETEIK
-336 NLKEKIASLE
+336 NLKDKVASLE

-355 ISTLNNTITEL
+355 ITTLNNTITEL
-366 NNTISNLKSELE
+366 NNTITNLKSELE

-564 LEGNY
+564 LDGKY
-569 NTLNG
+569 NTL
-574 KVNGLDSDL
+574 D
-583 NNLEGRVNGIN
+583 GRVDDIN
-594 GQVTTNTVDIAW
+594 GRVTTNTGDIAW
-606 IKSLLTTLNGQV
+606 IKALLTTLNDQV
-618 ADLNANSSKYISR
+618 ANLNANSSKYISR

-658 DVDIALPAILVQTI
+658 DVDLTLPSIVVQTI

-727 VKALIAPIQALA
+727 VKALLEPIKALA
-739 EANKDKIDNHEDR
+739 EANQKDIEDHEDR

-760 KGLADLIIDDKVID
+760 KGLADLIVDDKVID

-798 LDDYVPTNIINQY
+798 LDDYVPTNIINKY
-811 LTDNDYITR
+811 LTENDYITR
-820 TDATNIIQNFLKEYY
+820 TDATNIIQNLLKEYY

-843 LENYITNDYLT
+843 LDNYITNDYLT

-864 NLVNTSEGKVKDLS
+864 NLINTSEGKVKDLS

-894 ISDLQTDVAKNKKD
+894 ISDLKTDVKKNAD
-908 IEDLDKEVTK
+908 AITELDKEVTK
-918 LKGDVTKIQ
+918 LKGDVKAIQ
-927 EELAKQVTSIIIQG
+927 EELAKQVTGIIIQG
-941 TYSPMFGSFNLPA
+941 TYNPMFGTFNLPA

-964 YGLPMSDGKFPT
+964 YGLPKVGGEFPT
-976 YKTGSYTK
+976 YKTSTYTK
-984 PEQAFTSEEIN
+984 AEQAFTSEEIST
-995 ALVSQGL
+995 LKSQGL
-1002 EPFEFYAAEPLLNE
+1002 APFEFFASEPLLNE
-1016 NGNGGKVYMTINP
+1016 NGTGGKVYMTINP

-1045 DEEAPVR
+1045 DEEAPIR
-1052 LRPIKKSEAKLQ
+1052 LRPIKKSEDKLQ

-1080 IEPDDVKTK
+1080 IEPDDVTK
-1089 NNGVPLTREEI
+1089 DNGVPLTRDEI

-1176 NSAKDFNYETMLGYE
+1176 NSAKDFNYKTMIGYE
-1191 TLDKILDDMATT
+1191 TLDKILDDMAAT
-1203 LKGHVDVLF
+1203 LKDHVNVLF
-1212 TKALN
+1212 TNALN

-1238 SQNYIAHFNARVSKI
+1238 SENYIAHFNARVSKI

-1263 IPGSGTFAVLF
+1263 IPGSGTFAVMF
-1274 DKNLTASGAPV
+1274 DKNLTAGGSPV
-1285 AIPAAIMFDKDNVKA
+1285 TIPAEVMYDESKVNAV
-1300 ERASIVIGG
+1300 RATIVIGG

-1333 ATASIYDE
+1333 ATASIYEE
-1341 SAKVTLD
+1341 SAKVTFD
-1348 GSEIKVTTADGTYT
+1348 GSVIKVTTTDGTYT

-1410 QETTMEKVVKS
+1410 QETTMERVVKS

-1467 RRFGPFMAASNNSKG
+1467 RRFGPFMAASNDSKG

-1487 GSKEYPTQMLKDDLK
+1487 GSKEYPTIMSKDNLK

-1544 AVNSGADFNTVID
+1544 AVNSGADMNKVID

-1566 GMEPGYVYEV
+1566 GMEVGYVYEV

>member
-1 MKKKLIQI
+1 MVFINMKKKLIQI
-9 LMLSVVAV
+9 LMLLVATV

-58 QTAQQTLDRYQGLL
+58 ATAQQTLDRYQGLL
-72 DELRADVNG
+72 DELRADVDG

-95 NQQFLDLNT
+95 NQQFLDLNV

-112 IANLQNDKADKT
+112 IANLQNDKADKV

-280 KAEAAIEKNKEDII
+280 KAEAAIEKNKEDIV

-321 RDAYAKAQINENEIK
+321 RDAYAKAQINETEIK
-336 NLKEKIASLE
+336 NLKDKVASLE

-355 ISTLNNTITEL
+355 ITTLNNTITEL
-366 NNTISNLKSELE
+366 NNTITNLKSELE

-564 LEGNY
+564 LDGKY
-569 NTLNG
+569 NTL
-574 KVNGLDSDL
+574 D
-583 NNLEGRVNGIN
+583 GRVDDIN
-594 GQVTTNTVDIAW
+594 GRVTTNTGDIAW
-606 IKSLLTTLNGQV
+606 IKALLTTLNDQV
-618 ADLNANSSKYISR
+618 ANLNANSSKYISR

-658 DVDIALPAILVQTI
+658 DVDLTLPSIVVQTI

-727 VKALIAPIQALA
+727 VKALLEPIKALA
-739 EANKDKIDNHEDR
+739 EANQKDIEDHEDR

-760 KGLADLIIDDKVID
+760 KGLADLIVDDKVID

-798 LDDYVPTNIINQY
+798 LDDYVPTNIINKY
-811 LTDNDYITR
+811 LTENDYITR
-820 TDATNIIQNFLKEYY
+820 TDATNIIQNLLKEYY

-843 LENYITNDYLT
+843 LDNYITNDYLT

-864 NLVNTSEGKVKDLS
+864 NLISTSEGKVKDLS

-894 ISDLQTDVAKNKKD
+894 ISDLKTDVKKNAD
-908 IEDLDKEVTK
+908 AITELDKEVTK
-918 LKGDVTKIQ
+918 LKGDVKAIQ
-927 EELAKQVTSIIIQG
+927 EELAKQVTGIIIQG
-941 TYSPMFGSFNLPA
+941 TYNPMFGTFNLPA

-964 YGLPMSDGKFPT
+964 YGLPKVGGEFPT
-976 YKTGSYTK
+976 YKTSTYTK
-984 PEQAFTSEEIN
+984 AEQAFTSEEIST
-995 ALVSQGL
+995 LKSQGL
-1002 EPFEFYAAEPLLNE
+1002 APFEFFASEPLLNE
-1016 NGNGGKVYMTINP
+1016 NGTGGKVYMTINP

-1045 DEEAPVR
+1045 DEEAPIR
-1052 LRPIKKSEAKLQ
+1052 LRPIKKSEDKLQ

-1080 IEPDDVKTK
+1080 IEPDDVTK
-1089 NNGVPLTREEI
+1089 DNGVPLTRDEI

-1176 NSAKDFNYETMLGYE
+1176 NSAKDFNYKTMIGYE
-1191 TLDKILDDMATT
+1191 TLDKILDDMAAT
-1203 LKGHVDVLF
+1203 LKDHVNVLF
-1212 TKALN
+1212 TNALN

-1238 SQNYIAHFNARVSKI
+1238 SENYIAHFNARVSKI

-1263 IPGSGTFAVLF
+1263 IPGSGTFAVMF
-1274 DKNLTASGAPV
+1274 DKNLTAGGSPV
-1285 AIPAAIMFDKDNVKA
+1285 TIPAEVMYDESKVNAV
-1300 ERASIVIGG
+1300 RATIVIGG

-1333 ATASIYDE
+1333 ATASIYEE
-1341 SAKVTLD
+1341 SAKVTFD
-1348 GSEIKVTTADGTYT
+1348 GSVIKVTTTDGTYT

-1410 QETTMEKVVKS
+1410 QETTMERVVKS

-1467 RRFGPFMAASNNSKG
+1467 RRFGPFMAASNDSKG

-1487 GSKEYPTQMLKDDLK
+1487 GSKEYPTIMSKDNLK

-1544 AVNSGADFNTVID
+1544 AVNSGADMNKVID

-1566 GMEPGYVYEV
+1566 GMEVGYVYEV

>member
-1 MKKKLIQI
+1 MVFINMKKKLIQI
-9 LMLSVVAV
+9 LMLLVATV

-58 QTAQQTLDRYQGLL
+58 ATAQQTLDRYQGLL
-72 DELRADVNG
+72 DELRADVDG

-95 NQQFLDLNT
+95 NQQFLDLNV

-112 IANLQNDKADKT
+112 IANLQNDKADKV

-280 KAEAAIEKNKEDII
+280 KAEAAIEKNKEDIV

-336 NLKEKIASLE
+336 NLKDKIASLE
-346 NKDTELDGK
+346 NKDAELDGK
-355 ISTLNNTITEL
+355 ITTLNNTITEL
-366 NNTISNLKSELE
+366 NNTITNLKSELE

-488 RDELNTRLQN
+488 RDELNTRLAN
-498 YATQAELT
+498 YATQSQLNT
-506 TALSGINTRLGQ
+506 LALDVNTRLGQ
-518 LSNDMITADAA
+518 LSTDLLTAQAA
-529 LQTAINNLTKDVLQN
+529 LQTAINNLTNDVLQN

-631 DEFNEWLKLMEKAI
+631 DEFNQWLALMEEAI
-645 EEGGNHNNEGNTY
+645 KNGGNHNNEGNTY
-658 DVDIALPAILVQTI
+658 DVDLALPSIVVQVI
-672 CNKIAEDLDDKVS
+672 VNKISETLDEKIS
-685 EKLAELLSDKDFLDS
+685 EKLAEILKDKEFLDA

-707 ALGLLTAD
+707 ELGLLTAD
-715 DLKALKYMTEDD
+715 DLKDLDFMTEDD
-727 VKALIAPIQALA
+727 VKALLAPIKALA
-739 EANKDKIDNHEDR
+739 EANEGKITDHEDR
-752 ITDLENKI
+752 ITKLENDI
-760 KGLADLIIDDKVID
+760 KDLADKIIDDKIID
-774 ALKTIFATKDDIK
+774 ELKKTFATKDDIK
-787 DFLTEDQIKDL
+787 DFITEDMVKNL
-798 LDDYVPTNIINQY
+798 
-811 LTDNDYITR
+811 
-820 TDATNIIQNFLKEYY
+820 LKEYAPLVDFNDLKN
-835 TKEEINNK
+835 TFNTFKTDVT
-843 LENYITNDYLT
+843 NYITTNDA
-854 DNFYTKTEVL
+854 
-864 NLVNTSEGKVKDLS
+864 KVKDLS

-894 ISDLQTDVAKNKKD
+894 ISDLKTDVAKNKKD

-918 LKGDVTKIQ
+918 LKGDVKAIQ
-927 EELAKQVTSIIIQG
+927 EELAKQVTGIIIQG
-941 TYSPMFGSFNLPA
+941 TYNPMFGTFNLPA

-964 YGLPMSDGKFPT
+964 YGLPKVGGEFPT
-976 YKTGSYTK
+976 YKTSTYTK
-984 PEQAFTSEEIN
+984 AEQAFTSEEIST
-995 ALVSQGL
+995 LKSQGL
-1002 EPFEFYAAEPLLNE
+1002 APFEFFASEPLLNE
-1016 NGNGGKVYMTINP
+1016 NGTGGKVYMTINP

-1045 DEEAPVR
+1045 DEEAPIR
-1052 LRPIKKSEAKLQ
+1052 LRPIKKSEDKLQ

-1080 IEPDDVKTK
+1080 IEPDDVTK
-1089 NNGVPLTREEI
+1089 DNGVPLTRDEI
-1100 ENAFKSIRDRLKSV
+1100 ENAFKSVRDKLAALEK
-1114 EDDYAAK
+1114 DYSST
-1121 GSTDLGQLATDVYQ
+1121 GGTDLGQLATDVYQ
-1135 VIRGLKMDRHGLKCT
+1135 VIRGLKMDRQGLKCT
-1150 YTANGAEHSVYS
+1150 YTSNGAEHSVYS

-1176 NSAKDFNYETMLGYE
+1176 NTAKDFNYKTMIGYE
-1191 TLDKILDDMATT
+1191 TFDKMLDDMAAT
-1203 LKGHVDVLF
+1203 LKDHVNVLF
-1212 TKALN
+1212 TDALN

-1228 VIDELEFKTM
+1228 VIDELEFKSM
-1238 SQNYIAHFNARVSKI
+1238 SENYIAHFNARVSKI

-1263 IPGSGTFAVLF
+1263 IPGSGTFAVMF
-1274 DKNLTASGAPV
+1274 DKNLTAGGSPV
-1285 AIPAAIMFDKDNVKA
+1285 TIPAEVMYDESKVNAV
-1300 ERASIVIGG
+1300 RATIVIGG

-1333 ATASIYDE
+1333 ATASIYEE
-1341 SAKVTLD
+1341 SAKVTFE
-1348 GSEIKVTTADGTYT
+1348 GSVIKVTTVDGTYT

-1397 LEISQDIQKLLEK
+1397 LEVTQDIQKLLEK
-1410 QETTMEKVVKS
+1410 QETTMNKVVTA
-1421 LNEYLNNINSYN
+1421 LNDYLKNINSYN
-1433 GTVNGWVDSFIDDYL
+1433 GTVNGWVDDFIDDYL
-1448 RKYLDQMNNSVVG
+1448 RKYLDDINSSVVS
-1461 FFNSIN
+1461 FVNAIN
-1467 RRFGPFMAASNNSKG
+1467 RRFGPFLAASNDSKG

-1487 GSKEYPTQMLKDDLK
+1487 GSKEYPTIMSKDNLK

-1544 AVNSGADFNTVID
+1544 AVNSGADMNKVID

-1566 GMEPGYVYEV
+1566 GMEVGYVYEV

>member
-9 LMLSVVAV
+9 LMLLVATV

-58 QTAQQTLDRYQGLL
+58 TTAQQTLDRYQGLL
-72 DELRADVNG
+72 DELRADVDG

-95 NQQFLDLNT
+95 NQQFLDLNV

-112 IANLQNDKADKT
+112 IANLQNDKADKV

-280 KAEAAIEKNKEDII
+280 KAEAAIEKNKEDIV

-321 RDAYAKAQINENEIK
+321 RDAYAKAQINETEIK
-336 NLKEKIASLE
+336 NLKDKVASLE

-355 ISTLNNTITEL
+355 ITTLNNTITEL
-366 NNTISNLKSELE
+366 NNTITNLKSELE

-564 LEGNY
+564 LDGKY
-569 NTLNG
+569 NTL
-574 KVNGLDSDL
+574 D
-583 NNLEGRVNGIN
+583 GRVDDIN
-594 GQVTTNTVDIAW
+594 GRVTTNTGDIAW
-606 IKSLLTTLNGQV
+606 IKALLTTLNDQV
-618 ADLNANSSKYISR
+618 ANLNANSSKYISR

-658 DVDIALPAILVQTI
+658 DVDLTLPSIVVQTI

-727 VKALIAPIQALA
+727 VKALLEPIKALA
-739 EANKDKIDNHEDR
+739 EANQKDIEDHEDR

-760 KGLADLIIDDKVID
+760 KGLADLIVDDKVID

-798 LDDYVPTNIINQY
+798 LDDYVPTNIINKY
-811 LTDNDYITR
+811 LTENDYITR
-820 TDATNIIQNFLKEYY
+820 TDATNIIQNLLKEYY

-843 LENYITNDYLT
+843 LDNYITNDYLT

-864 NLVNTSEGKVKDLS
+864 NLINTSEGKVKDLS

-894 ISDLQTDVAKNKKD
+894 ISDLKTDVKKNAD
-908 IEDLDKEVTK
+908 AITELDKEVTK
-918 LKGDVTKIQ
+918 LKGDVKAIQ
-927 EELAKQVTSIIIQG
+927 EELAKQVTGIIIQG
-941 TYSPMFGSFNLPA
+941 TYNPMFGTFNLPA

-964 YGLPMSDGKFPT
+964 YGLPKVGGEFPT
-976 YKTGSYTK
+976 YKTSTYTK
-984 PEQAFTSEEIN
+984 AEQAFTSEEIST
-995 ALVSQGL
+995 LKSQGL
-1002 EPFEFYAAEPLLNE
+1002 APFEFFASEPLLNE
-1016 NGNGGKVYMTINP
+1016 NGTGGKVYMTINP

-1045 DEEAPVR
+1045 DEEAPIR
-1052 LRPIKKSEAKLQ
+1052 LRPIKKSEDKLQ

-1080 IEPDDVKTK
+1080 IEPDDVTK
-1089 NNGVPLTREEI
+1089 DNGVPLTRDEI

-1176 NSAKDFNYETMLGYE
+1176 NSAKDFNYKTMIGYE
-1191 TLDKILDDMATT
+1191 TLDKILDDMAAT
-1203 LKGHVDVLF
+1203 LKDHVNVLF
-1212 TKALN
+1212 TNALN

-1238 SQNYIAHFNARVSKI
+1238 SENYIAHFNARVSKI

-1263 IPGSGTFAVLF
+1263 IPGSGTFAVMF
-1274 DKNLTASGAPV
+1274 DKNLTAGGSPV
-1285 AIPAAIMFDKDNVKA
+1285 TIPAEVMYDESKVNAV
-1300 ERASIVIGG
+1300 RATIVIGG

-1333 ATASIYDE
+1333 ATASIYEE
-1341 SAKVTLD
+1341 SAKVTFD
-1348 GSEIKVTTADGTYT
+1348 GSVIKVTTTDGTYT

-1410 QETTMEKVVKS
+1410 QETTMERVVKS

-1467 RRFGPFMAASNNSKG
+1467 RRFGPFMAASNDSKG

-1487 GSKEYPTQMLKDDLK
+1487 GSKEYPTIMSKDNLK

-1544 AVNSGADFNTVID
+1544 AVNSGADMNKVID

-1566 GMEPGYVYEV
+1566 GMEVGYVYEV

>member
-9 LMLSVVAV
+9 LMLLVATV

-72 DELRADVNG
+72 DELRADVDG

-280 KAEAAIEKNKEDII
+280 KAEAAIEKNKEDIV

-321 RDAYAKAQINENEIK
+321 RDAYAKAQINETEIK
-336 NLKEKIASLE
+336 NLKDKVASLE

-355 ISTLNNTITEL
+355 ITTLNNTITEL
-366 NNTISNLKSELE
+366 NNTITNLKSELE

-564 LEGNY
+564 LDGKY
-569 NTLNG
+569 NTL
-574 KVNGLDSDL
+574 D
-583 NNLEGRVNGIN
+583 GRVDDIN
-594 GQVTTNTVDIAW
+594 GRVTTNTGDIAW
-606 IKSLLTTLNGQV
+606 IKALLTTLNDQV
-618 ADLNANSSKYISR
+618 ANLNANSSKYISR

-658 DVDIALPAILVQTI
+658 DVDLTLPSIVVQTI

-727 VKALIAPIQALA
+727 VKALLEPIKALA
-739 EANKDKIDNHEDR
+739 EANQKDIEDHEDR

-760 KGLADLIIDDKVID
+760 KGLADLIVDDKVID

-798 LDDYVPTNIINQY
+798 LDDYVPTNIINKY
-811 LTDNDYITR
+811 LTENDYITR
-820 TDATNIIQNFLKEYY
+820 TDATNIIQNLLKEYY

-843 LENYITNDYLT
+843 LDNYITNDYLT

-864 NLVNTSEGKVKDLS
+864 NLINTSEGKVKDLS

-894 ISDLQTDVAKNKKD
+894 ISDLKTDVKKNAD
-908 IEDLDKEVTK
+908 AITELDKEVTK
-918 LKGDVTKIQ
+918 LKGDVKAIQ
-927 EELAKQVTSIIIQG
+927 EELAKQVTGIIIQG
-941 TYSPMFGSFNLPA
+941 TYNPMFGTFNLPA

-964 YGLPMSDGKFPT
+964 YGLPKVGGEFPT
-976 YKTGSYTK
+976 YKTSTYTK
-984 PEQAFTSEEIN
+984 AEQAFTSEEIST
-995 ALVSQGL
+995 LKSQGL
-1002 EPFEFYAAEPLLNE
+1002 APFEFFASEPLLNE
-1016 NGNGGKVYMTINP
+1016 NGTGGKVYMTINP

-1045 DEEAPVR
+1045 DEEAPIR
-1052 LRPIKKSEAKLQ
+1052 LRPIKKSEDKLQ

-1080 IEPDDVKTK
+1080 IEPDDVTK
-1089 NNGVPLTREEI
+1089 DNGVPLTRDEI

-1176 NSAKDFNYETMLGYE
+1176 NSAKDFNYKTMIGYE
-1191 TLDKILDDMATT
+1191 TLDKILDDMAAT
-1203 LKGHVDVLF
+1203 LKDHVNVLF
-1212 TKALN
+1212 TNALN

-1238 SQNYIAHFNARVSKI
+1238 SENYIAHFNARVSKI

-1263 IPGSGTFAVLF
+1263 IPGSGTFAVMF
-1274 DKNLTASGAPV
+1274 DKNLTAGGSPV
-1285 AIPAAIMFDKDNVKA
+1285 TIPVEVMYDESKVNAV
-1300 ERASIVIGG
+1300 RATIVIGG

-1333 ATASIYDE
+1333 ATASIYEE
-1341 SAKVTLD
+1341 SAKVTFD
-1348 GSEIKVTTADGTYT
+1348 GSVIKVTTTDGTYT

-1410 QETTMEKVVKS
+1410 QETTMERVVKS

-1467 RRFGPFMAASNNSKG
+1467 RRFGPFMAASNDSKG

-1487 GSKEYPTQMLKDDLK
+1487 GSKEYPTIMSKDNLK

-1544 AVNSGADFNTVID
+1544 AVNSGADMNKVID

-1566 GMEPGYVYEV
+1566 GMEVGYVYEV

>member
-9 LMLSVVAV
+9 LMLLVATV

-58 QTAQQTLDRYQGLL
+58 TTAQQTLDRYQGLL
-72 DELRADVNG
+72 DELRADVDG

-95 NQQFLDLNT
+95 NQQFLDLNV

-112 IANLQNDKADKT
+112 IANLQNDKADKV

-280 KAEAAIEKNKEDII
+280 KAEAAIEKNKEDIV

-321 RDAYAKAQINENEIK
+321 RDAYAKAQINETEIK
-336 NLKEKIASLE
+336 NLKDKVASLE

-355 ISTLNNTITEL
+355 ITTLNNTITEL
-366 NNTISNLKSELE
+366 NNTITNLKSELE

-564 LEGNY
+564 LDGKY
-569 NTLNG
+569 NTLDG
-574 KVNGLDSDL
+574 KVNG
-583 NNLEGRVNGIN
+583 IN
-594 GQVTTNTVDIAW
+594 SQVTTNTADIAW
-606 IKSLLTTLNGQV
+606 IKALLTTLNGQV

-631 DEFNEWLKLMEKAI
+631 DEFNEWLKLMEEAI
-645 EEGGNHNNEGNTY
+645 KNAGNHNNEGNTY
-658 DVDIALPAILVQTI
+658 DVDLALPSIVVQVI
-672 CNKIAEDLDDKVS
+672 VKKIEDTLDDKVS

-727 VKALIAPIQALA
+727 VKALLEPIKALA
-739 EANKDKIDNHEDR
+739 EANQKDIEDHEDR

-798 LDDYVPTNIINQY
+798 LDDYVPTNIINKY
-811 LTDNDYITR
+811 LTENDYITR
-820 TDATNIIQNFLKEYY
+820 TDATNIIQNLLKEYY

-843 LENYITNDYLT
+843 LDNYITNDYLT

-864 NLVNTSEGKVKDLS
+864 NLISTSEGKVKDLS

-894 ISDLQTDVAKNKKD
+894 ISDLKTDVKKNAD
-908 IEDLDKEVTK
+908 AITELDKEVTK
-918 LKGDVTKIQ
+918 LKGDVKAIQ
-927 EELAKQVTSIIIQG
+927 EELAKQVTGIIIQG
-941 TYSPMFGSFNLPA
+941 TYNPMFGTFNLPA

-964 YGLPMSDGKFPT
+964 YGLPKVGGEFPT
-976 YKTGSYTK
+976 YKTSTYTK
-984 PEQAFTSEEIN
+984 AEQAFTSEEIST
-995 ALVSQGL
+995 LKSQGL
-1002 EPFEFYAAEPLLNE
+1002 APFEFFASEPLLNE
-1016 NGNGGKVYMTINP
+1016 NGTGGKVYMTINP

-1045 DEEAPVR
+1045 DEEAPIR
-1052 LRPIKKSEAKLQ
+1052 LRPIKKSEDKLQ

-1080 IEPDDVKTK
+1080 IEPDDVTK
-1089 NNGVPLTREEI
+1089 DNGVPLTREEI

-1176 NSAKDFNYETMLGYE
+1176 NSAKDFNYKTMIGYE
-1191 TLDKILDDMATT
+1191 TLDKILDDMAAT
-1203 LKGHVDVLF
+1203 LKDHVNVLF
-1212 TKALN
+1212 TNALN

-1238 SQNYIAHFNARVSKI
+1238 SENYIAHFNARVSKI

-1263 IPGSGTFAVLF
+1263 IPGSGTFAVMF
-1274 DKNLTASGAPV
+1274 DKNLTAGGSPV
-1285 AIPAAIMFDKDNVKA
+1285 TIPAEVMYDESKVNAV
-1300 ERASIVIGG
+1300 RATIVIGG

-1333 ATASIYDE
+1333 ATASIYEE
-1341 SAKVTLD
+1341 SAKVTFD
-1348 GSEIKVTTADGTYT
+1348 GSVIKVTTTDGTYT

-1410 QETTMEKVVKS
+1410 QETTMERVVKS

-1467 RRFGPFMAASNNSKG
+1467 RRFGPFMAASNDSKG

-1487 GSKEYPTQMLKDDLK
+1487 GSKEYPTIMSKDNLK

-1544 AVNSGADFNTVID
+1544 AVNSGADMNKVID

-1566 GMEPGYVYEV
+1566 GMEVGYVYEV

>member
-9 LMLSVVAV
+9 LMLLVATV

-58 QTAQQTLDRYQGLL
+58 ATAQQTLDRYQGLL
-72 DELRADVNG
+72 DELRADVDG

-95 NQQFLDLNT
+95 NQQFLDLNV

-112 IANLQNDKADKT
+112 IANLQNDKADKV

-280 KAEAAIEKNKEDII
+280 KAEAAIEKNKEDIV

-321 RDAYAKAQINENEIK
+321 RDAYAKAQINETEIK
-336 NLKEKIASLE
+336 NLKDKVASLE

-355 ISTLNNTITEL
+355 ITTLNNTITEL
-366 NNTISNLKSELE
+366 NNTITNLKSELE

-564 LEGNY
+564 LDGKY
-569 NTLNG
+569 NTL
-574 KVNGLDSDL
+574 D
-583 NNLEGRVNGIN
+583 GRVDDIN
-594 GQVTTNTVDIAW
+594 GRVTTNTGDIAW
-606 IKSLLTTLNGQV
+606 IKALLTTLNDQV
-618 ADLNANSSKYISR
+618 ANLNANSSKYISR

-658 DVDIALPAILVQTI
+658 DVDLTLPSIVVQTI

-727 VKALIAPIQALA
+727 VKALLEPIKALA
-739 EANKDKIDNHEDR
+739 EANQKDIEDHEDR

-760 KGLADLIIDDKVID
+760 KGLADLIVDDKVID

-798 LDDYVPTNIINQY
+798 LDDYVPTNIINKY
-811 LTDNDYITR
+811 LTENDYITR
-820 TDATNIIQNFLKEYY
+820 TDATNIIQNLLKEYY

-843 LENYITNDYLT
+843 LDNYITNDYLT

-864 NLVNTSEGKVKDLS
+864 NLINTSEGKVKDLS

-894 ISDLQTDVAKNKKD
+894 ISDLKTDVKKNAD
-908 IEDLDKEVTK
+908 AITELDKEVTK
-918 LKGDVTKIQ
+918 LKGDVKAIQ
-927 EELAKQVTSIIIQG
+927 EELAKQVTGIIIQG
-941 TYSPMFGSFNLPA
+941 TYNPMFGTFNLPA

-964 YGLPMSDGKFPT
+964 YGLPKVGGEFPT
-976 YKTGSYTK
+976 YKTSTYTK
-984 PEQAFTSEEIN
+984 AEQAFTSEEIST
-995 ALVSQGL
+995 LKSQGL
-1002 EPFEFYAAEPLLNE
+1002 APFEFFASEPLLNE
-1016 NGNGGKVYMTINP
+1016 NGTGGKVYMTINP

-1045 DEEAPVR
+1045 DEEAPIR
-1052 LRPIKKSEAKLQ
+1052 LRPIKKSEDKLQ

-1080 IEPDDVKTK
+1080 IEPDDVTK
-1089 NNGVPLTREEI
+1089 DNGVPLTREEI

-1176 NSAKDFNYETMLGYE
+1176 NSAKDFNYKTMIGYE
-1191 TLDKILDDMATT
+1191 TLDKILDDMAAT
-1203 LKGHVDVLF
+1203 LKDHVNVLF
-1212 TKALN
+1212 TNALN

-1238 SQNYIAHFNARVSKI
+1238 SENYIAHFNARVSKI

-1263 IPGSGTFAVLF
+1263 IPGSGTFAVMF
-1274 DKNLTASGAPV
+1274 DKNLTAGGSPV
-1285 AIPAAIMFDKDNVKA
+1285 TIPAEVMYDESKVNAV
-1300 ERASIVIGG
+1300 RATIVIGG

-1333 ATASIYDE
+1333 ATASIYEE
-1341 SAKVTLD
+1341 SAKVTFD
-1348 GSEIKVTTADGTYT
+1348 GSVIKVTTTDGTYT

-1410 QETTMEKVVKS
+1410 QETTMERVVKS

-1467 RRFGPFMAASNNSKG
+1467 RRFGPFMAASNDSKG

-1487 GSKEYPTQMLKDDLK
+1487 GSKEYPTIMSKDNLK

-1544 AVNSGADFNTVID
+1544 AVNSGADMNKVID

-1566 GMEPGYVYEV
+1566 GMEVGYVYEV

>member
-9 LMLSVVAV
+9 LMLLVATV

-58 QTAQQTLDRYQGLL
+58 ATAQQTLDRYQGLL
-72 DELRADVNG
+72 DELRADVDG

-95 NQQFLDLNT
+95 NQQFLDLNG

-112 IANLQNDKADKT
+112 IANLQNDKADKV

-280 KAEAAIEKNKEDII
+280 KAEAAIEKNKEDIV

-321 RDAYAKAQINENEIK
+321 RDAYAKAQINETEIK
-336 NLKEKIASLE
+336 NLKDKVASLE

-355 ISTLNNTITEL
+355 ITTLNNTITEL
-366 NNTISNLKSELE
+366 NNTITNLKSELE

-564 LEGNY
+564 LDGKY
-569 NTLNG
+569 NTL
-574 KVNGLDSDL
+574 D
-583 NNLEGRVNGIN
+583 GRVDDIN
-594 GQVTTNTVDIAW
+594 GRVTTNTGDIAW
-606 IKSLLTTLNGQV
+606 IKALLTTLNDQV
-618 ADLNANSSKYISR
+618 ANLNANSSKYISR

-658 DVDIALPAILVQTI
+658 DVDLTLPSIVVQTI

-727 VKALIAPIQALA
+727 VKALLEPIKALA
-739 EANKDKIDNHEDR
+739 EANQKDIEDHEDR

-760 KGLADLIIDDKVID
+760 KGLADLIVDDKVID

-798 LDDYVPTNIINQY
+798 LDDYVPTNIINKY
-811 LTDNDYITR
+811 LTENDYITR
-820 TDATNIIQNFLKEYY
+820 TDATNIIQNLLKEYY

-843 LENYITNDYLT
+843 LDNYITNDYLT

-864 NLVNTSEGKVKDLS
+864 NLISTSEGKVKDLS

-894 ISDLQTDVAKNKKD
+894 ISDLKTDVKKNAD
-908 IEDLDKEVTK
+908 AITELDKEVTK
-918 LKGDVTKIQ
+918 LKGDVKAIQ
-927 EELAKQVTSIIIQG
+927 EELAKQVTGIIIQG
-941 TYSPMFGSFNLPA
+941 TYNPMFGTFNLPA

-964 YGLPMSDGKFPT
+964 YGLPKVGGEFPT
-976 YKTGSYTK
+976 YKTSTYTK
-984 PEQAFTSEEIN
+984 AEQAFTSE
-995 ALVSQGL
+995 
-1002 EPFEFYAAEPLLNE
+1002 
-1016 NGNGGKVYMTINP
+1016 
-1029 NTADLDGLQ
+1029 
-1038 MSIVNTL
+1038 
-1045 DEEAPVR
+1045 
-1052 LRPIKKSEAKLQ
+1052 
-1064 FGFTRAN
+1064 
-1071 NGFYEAEAY
+1071 
-1080 IEPDDVKTK
+1080 
-1089 NNGVPLTREEI
+1089 
-1100 ENAFKSIRDRLKSV
+1100 
-1114 EDDYAAK
+1114 
-1121 GSTDLGQLATDVYQ
+1121 
-1135 VIRGLKMDRHGLKCT
+1135 
-1150 YTANGAEHSVYS
+1150 
-1162 EYNMAATFFNPLNL
+1162 
-1176 NSAKDFNYETMLGYE
+1176 
-1191 TLDKILDDMATT
+1191 
-1203 LKGHVDVLF
+1203 
-1212 TKALN
+1212 
-1217 VPALQNLIRNF
+1217 
-1228 VIDELEFKTM
+1228 
-1238 SQNYIAHFNARVSKI
+1238 ARVS
-1253 NLNGADYKLH
+1253 LPSSSL
-1263 IPGSGTFAVLF
+1263 L
-1274 DKNLTASGAPV
+1274 
-1285 AIPAAIMFDKDNVKA
+1285 
-1300 ERASIVIGG
+1300 
-1309 DINTGMTA
+1309 
-1317 MLVIPASGS
+1317 
-1326 DGVVNAY
+1326 
-1333 ATASIYDE
+1333 
-1341 SAKVTLD
+1341 
-1348 GSEIKVTTADGTYT
+1348 
-1362 VAALTGSNIDATG
+1362 
-1375 YAPTVHMRDVVAGDG
+1375 
-1390 VLNLPVV
+1390 LNL
-1397 LEISQDIQKLLEK
+1397 
-1410 QETTMEKVVKS
+1410 
-1421 LNEYLNNINSYN
+1421 
-1433 GTVNGWVDSFIDDYL
+1433 F
-1448 RKYLDQMNNSVVG
+1448 
-1461 FFNSIN
+1461 
-1467 RRFGPFMAASNNSKG
+1467 
-1482 FKRLS
+1482 
-1487 GSKEYPTQMLKDDLK
+1487 
-1502 FYPTTKSLELLVPLA
+1502 
-1517 RKHVAVTNV
+1517 
-1526 FKGTATAYDDADC
+1526 
-1539 LAKMK
+1539 
-1544 AVNSGADFNTVID
+1544 
-1557 GTVRKVNVT
+1557 
-1566 GMEPGYVYEV
+1566 
-1576 AYSVLDFDGNMS
+1576 
-1588 TSRYYVTVK
+1588 

>member
-58 QTAQQTLDRYQGLL
+58 TTAQQTLDRYQGLL
-72 DELRADVNG
+72 DELRADVDG

-95 NQQFLDLNT
+95 NQQFLDLNV

-112 IANLQNDKADKT
+112 IANLQNDKADKV

-280 KAEAAIEKNKEDII
+280 KAEAAIEKNKEDIV

-321 RDAYAKAQINENEIK
+321 RDAYAKAQINETEIK
-336 NLKEKIASLE
+336 NLKDKVASLE

-355 ISTLNNTITEL
+355 ITTLNNTITEL
-366 NNTISNLKSELE
+366 NNTITNLKSELE

-564 LEGNY
+564 LDGKY
-569 NTLNG
+569 NTLDG
-574 KVNGLDSDL
+574 KVNG
-583 NNLEGRVNGIN
+583 IN
-594 GQVTTNTVDIAW
+594 SQVTTNTADIAW
-606 IKSLLTTLNGQV
+606 IKALLTTLNGQV

-631 DEFNEWLKLMEKAI
+631 DEFNEWLKLMEEAI
-645 EEGGNHNNEGNTY
+645 KNAGNHNNEGNTY
-658 DVDIALPAILVQTI
+658 DVDLALPSIVVQVI
-672 CNKIAEDLDDKVS
+672 VKKIEDTLDDKVS

-727 VKALIAPIQALA
+727 VKALLEPIKALA
-739 EANKDKIDNHEDR
+739 EANQKDIEDHEDR

-798 LDDYVPTNIINQY
+798 LDDYVPTNIINKY
-811 LTDNDYITR
+811 LTENDYITR
-820 TDATNIIQNFLKEYY
+820 TDATNIIQNLLKEYY

-843 LENYITNDYLT
+843 LDNYITNDYLT

-864 NLVNTSEGKVKDLS
+864 NLISTSEGKVKDLS

-894 ISDLQTDVAKNKKD
+894 ISDLKTDVKKNAD
-908 IEDLDKEVTK
+908 AITELDKEVTK
-918 LKGDVTKIQ
+918 LKGDVKAIQ
-927 EELAKQVTSIIIQG
+927 EELAKQVTGIIIQG
-941 TYSPMFGSFNLPA
+941 TYNPMFGTFNLPA

-964 YGLPMSDGKFPT
+964 YGLPKVGGEFPT
-976 YKTGSYTK
+976 YKTSTYTK
-984 PEQAFTSEEIN
+984 AEQAFTSEEIST
-995 ALVSQGL
+995 LKSQGL
-1002 EPFEFYAAEPLLNE
+1002 APFEFFASEPLLNE
-1016 NGNGGKVYMTINP
+1016 NGTGGKVYMTINP

-1052 LRPIKKSEAKLQ
+1052 LRPIKKSEDKLQ

-1080 IEPDDVKTK
+1080 IEPDDVTK
-1089 NNGVPLTREEI
+1089 DNGVPLTREEI

-1176 NSAKDFNYETMLGYE
+1176 NSAKDFNYKTMIGYE
-1191 TLDKILDDMATT
+1191 TLDKILDDMAAT
-1203 LKGHVDVLF
+1203 LKDHVNVLF
-1212 TKALN
+1212 TNALN

-1238 SQNYIAHFNARVSKI
+1238 SENYIAHFNARVSKI

-1263 IPGSGTFAVLF
+1263 IPGSGTFAVMF
-1274 DKNLTASGAPV
+1274 DKNLTAGGSPV
-1285 AIPAAIMFDKDNVKA
+1285 TIPAEVMYDESKVNAV
-1300 ERASIVIGG
+1300 RATIVIGG

-1333 ATASIYDE
+1333 ATASIYEE
-1341 SAKVTLD
+1341 SAKVTFD
-1348 GSEIKVTTADGTYT
+1348 GSVIKVTTTDGTYT

-1410 QETTMEKVVKS
+1410 QETTMERVVKS

-1467 RRFGPFMAASNNSKG
+1467 RRFGPFMAASNDSKG

-1487 GSKEYPTQMLKDDLK
+1487 GSKEYPTIMSKDNLK

-1544 AVNSGADFNTVID
+1544 AVNSGADMNKVID

-1566 GMEPGYVYEV
+1566 GMEVGYVYEV

>member
-9 LMLSVVAV
+9 LMLLVATV

-58 QTAQQTLDRYQGLL
+58 ATAQQTLDRYQGLL
-72 DELRADVNG
+72 DELRADVDG

-95 NQQFLDLNT
+95 NQQFLDLNV

-112 IANLQNDKADKT
+112 IANLQNDKADKV

-280 KAEAAIEKNKEDII
+280 KAEAAIEKNKEDIV

-321 RDAYAKAQINENEIK
+321 RDAYAKAQINETEIK
-336 NLKEKIASLE
+336 NLKDKVASLE

-355 ISTLNNTITEL
+355 ITTLNNTITEL
-366 NNTISNLKSELE
+366 NNTITNLKSELE

-564 LEGNY
+564 LDGKY
-569 NTLNG
+569 NTL
-574 KVNGLDSDL
+574 D
-583 NNLEGRVNGIN
+583 GRVDDIN
-594 GQVTTNTVDIAW
+594 GRVTTNTGDIAW
-606 IKSLLTTLNGQV
+606 IKALLTTLNDQV
-618 ADLNANSSKYISR
+618 ANLNANSSKYISR

-658 DVDIALPAILVQTI
+658 DVDLTLPSIVVQTI

-727 VKALIAPIQALA
+727 VKALLEPIKALA
-739 EANKDKIDNHEDR
+739 EANQKDIEDHEDR

-760 KGLADLIIDDKVID
+760 KGLADLIVDDKVID

-798 LDDYVPTNIINQY
+798 LDDYVPTNIINKY
-811 LTDNDYITR
+811 LTENDYITR
-820 TDATNIIQNFLKEYY
+820 TDATNIIQNLLKEYY

-843 LENYITNDYLT
+843 LNNYVTNDYLT
-854 DNFYTKTEVL
+854 DNFYTKTEVV
-864 NLVNTSEGKVKDLS
+864 NLINTSEGKVKDLS

-883 INNQLTDMKKD
+883 INTQLTDMKKD
-894 ISDLQTDVAKNKKD
+894 ISDLKTDVAKNKKD

-918 LKGDVTKIQ
+918 LKGDVKAIQ
-927 EELAKQVTSIIIQG
+927 EELAKQVTGIIIQG
-941 TYSPMFGSFNLPA
+941 TYNPMFGTFNLPA

-964 YGLPMSDGKFPT
+964 YGLPKVGGEFPT
-976 YKTGSYTK
+976 YKTSTYTK
-984 PEQAFTSEEIN
+984 AEQAFTSEEIST
-995 ALVSQGL
+995 LKSQGL
-1002 EPFEFYAAEPLLNE
+1002 APFEFFASEPLLNE
-1016 NGNGGKVYMTINP
+1016 NGTGGKVYMTINP

-1045 DEEAPVR
+1045 DEEAPIR
-1052 LRPIKKSEAKLQ
+1052 LRPIKKSEDKLQ

-1080 IEPDDVKTK
+1080 IEPDDVTK
-1089 NNGVPLTREEI
+1089 DNGVPLTRDEI

-1176 NSAKDFNYETMLGYE
+1176 NSAKDFNYKTMIGYE
-1191 TLDKILDDMATT
+1191 TLDKILDDMAAT
-1203 LKGHVDVLF
+1203 LKDHVNVLF
-1212 TKALN
+1212 TNALN

-1238 SQNYIAHFNARVSKI
+1238 SENYIAHFNARVSKI

-1263 IPGSGTFAVLF
+1263 IPGSGTFAVMF
-1274 DKNLTASGAPV
+1274 DKNLTAGGSPV
-1285 AIPAAIMFDKDNVKA
+1285 TIPAEVMYDESKVNAV
-1300 ERASIVIGG
+1300 RATIVIGG

-1333 ATASIYDE
+1333 ATASIYEE
-1341 SAKVTLD
+1341 SAKVTFD
-1348 GSEIKVTTADGTYT
+1348 GSVIKVTTTDGTYT

-1410 QETTMEKVVKS
+1410 QETTMERVVKS

-1467 RRFGPFMAASNNSKG
+1467 RRFGPFMAASNDSKG

-1487 GSKEYPTQMLKDDLK
+1487 GSKEYPTIMSKDNLK

-1544 AVNSGADFNTVID
+1544 AVNSGADMNKVID

-1566 GMEPGYVYEV
+1566 GMEVGYVYEV